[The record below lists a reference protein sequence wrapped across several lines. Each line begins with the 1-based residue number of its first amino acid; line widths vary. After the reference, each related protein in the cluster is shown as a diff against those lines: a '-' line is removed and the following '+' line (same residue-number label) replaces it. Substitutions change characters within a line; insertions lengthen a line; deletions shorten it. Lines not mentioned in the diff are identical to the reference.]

1 MSVQSKFKK
10 KTKIKA
16 AIKKVKKIISRTLIG
31 LILLLL
37 ALAIILSLPVVQ
49 TKIANYITDTL
60 NKDFNVHITVEK
72 TAINIFGG
80 VKLKKVLILD
90 HHKKTMIYS
99 DIVATDILA
108 LKRLVDGDLIFGDIR
123 LTGLIFNLKTYKNEH
138 ENNLNVFIQAFEKGP
153 KSPKSSKHFLLTA
166 KNAYIDKGAFSVVDE
181 NKNTPKFLDF
191 KKLNAYISD
200 FKLYGPD
207 VNTIIHRFSFLD
219 HRGLYVSNFAGKFS
233 YTKKQIKV
241 ESLAIKTKRSWIY
254 GKAILNYK
262 IEDFLDFTD
271 KVKFNVAMDSASI
284 ASNDIRY
291 FYDGLGKNQHFR
303 IRTKIRG
310 TLNNLNLRHL
320 KLSDT
325 NGSKIAGTIN
335 FRNLLGDKTQ
345 KFSMQGKFDKLI
357 SSYDN
362 LVVLLPGVLGKKLPK
377 ELQRIGKFNIVGKA
391 KVSTTD
397 LETDFK
403 MITDLGNGQAN
414 LHMNNM
420 DFIDKASYS
429 GNIIL
434 DNFNIGALLNR
445 KDIGK
450 TTLNLD
456 VDGVGFTEKY
466 LNTIIKG
473 DISKLDY
480 NKYTYN
486 NIVVNGNFKLPYYK
500 GQVSISDPNLNLTF
514 DGLVDLSKRESKYD
528 FHINVENADLRKLRF
543 VDDSIS
549 NFTGDAVVEVTGN
562 SIENLQGNVY
572 IKDAVYQNPKST
584 YAFDEVTISSN
595 FDADR
600 LRTITISSNDVVN
613 GKIVGKFQFGQLDKL
628 VMNSVGS
635 LYTNYK
641 PYKVKKGQF
650 LNFNFHVYDKVVE
663 MLYPEVNIDS
673 STVVRGKIDSD
684 LQEFKFKFR
693 SQKITAAKNT
703 FDNIRINIDNKNTL
717 YNAYVEL
724 DSIKTPYYKVRD
736 FSLINVTAKD
746 TLFVRSEFK
755 GGDKGQDYYNLN
767 LFHTI
772 DKNKNNIVGIKKSE
786 MKFKDYLW
794 YLNEDEE
801 KDNQIVFDQFFKNF
815 TIDNIE
821 LSHENQKIDLN
832 GIIKGADYKDLV
844 LNFEDVDINKIT
856 PFNSKFV
863 FNGNLNGK
871 VNFKQNKN
879 VYQPTASIVIDHLNL
894 NKTELGTL
902 NFDIAGDES
911 LRKFTVNSSIQNGF
925 TESFRANGTFAIEN
939 KETLLD
945 LNLKLEGFNLAT
957 LGSVGGDVLSNV
969 RGSVSGN
976 AAVVGN
982 LKKPEINGRLYVEKA
997 GMTIPYL
1004 NTDYELSD
1012 RTVIDLTDEKF
1023 LFRNNQLTDTK
1034 YGTKGLLNGTIEHHN
1049 FGDWKLDLTITSKR
1063 LLALDTK
1070 DSEDAA
1076 YFGTAFINGTASI
1089 KGPTD
1094 GLFIKVDAKS
1104 EKGTEVKIP
1113 INNAQSVGESSWI
1126 HFVTP
1131 KEKYNLAN
1139 GIVEKTK
1146 NYNGLELEF
1155 DFDIT
1160 PDAEVEVIL
1169 DRNSGHGMKGKG
1181 YGSLLFKIN
1190 TLGKFNMWGDF
1201 QAYEGTYNFKY
1212 GGLIDKKFSVK
1223 KGGSITWEGNPM
1235 KAQLNLEAVY
1245 KTSANPAVL
1254 LDNTS
1259 SFNKKVPVE
1268 VVIGLRGDLT
1278 SPEPN
1283 FDIQFP
1289 SVSNVL
1295 KSEIQYKLDD
1305 KDIRQTQ
1312 ALYLLSTGSF
1322 MSTDGFSQGDLSG
1335 TLTETA
1341 SSLLGGII
1349 KSDNDKVNIDLN
1361 YISADKRL
1369 GQEADG
1375 QFVANISS
1383 QVNERITINGKV
1395 GVPVGGVNESAIVG
1409 DIEILYRVNEDGS
1422 MNLRLFNKENDINY
1436 VGQGI
1441 GYTQGVGISYEVDF
1455 DTFSELVN
1463 KIFKDHKLERA
1474 IKSSND
1480 DLQDSYLNPDFVKFS
1495 NKKDAE
1501 KNKKEKDKKDAEKKP
1516 EPKNPPPQN
1525 NNEGLIPDNDF

>member
-1 MSVQSKFKK
+1 M
-10 KTKIKA
+10 
-16 AIKKVKKIISRTLIG
+16 
-31 LILLLL
+31 L
-37 ALAIILSLPVVQ
+37 ALAIILALPVVQ
-49 TKIANYITDTL
+49 TKIAKYITETL
-60 NKDFNVHITVEK
+60 NEDFK
-72 TAINIFGG
+72 TDISVDKVAINIFGG

-90 HHKKTMIYS
+90 HHKKTLIYS
-99 DIVATDILA
+99 DIITTDIVSV
-108 LKRLVDGDLIFGDIR
+108 KRLIDGDLIFGDLR
-123 LTGLIFNLKTYKNEH
+123 LTGLIFNLKTYKNED
-138 ENNLNVFIQAFEKGP
+138 ENNINKFIKLFETGKKTP
-153 KSPKSSKHFLLTA
+153 KSNKHFLLTA
-166 KNAYIDKGAFSVVDE
+166 KNAYISKGAFSVVDE
-181 NKNTPKFLDF
+181 NKMTPKFLDF

-207 VNTIIHRFSFLD
+207 VNTTIHRFSFLD

-241 ESLAIKTKRSWIY
+241 ENLAIKTKRSSIY
-254 GKAILNYK
+254 GLAILNYK
-262 IEDFLDFTD
+262 VEDFLDFTD
-271 KVKFNVAMDSASI
+271 KVKFNVALDSASI

-291 FYDGLGKNQHFR
+291 FYDGLGKNQHFK
-303 IRTKIRG
+303 IKTKIRG
-310 TLNNLNLRHL
+310 TLNDLNLRHL
-320 KLSDT
+320 NLSDT
-325 NGSKIAGTIN
+325 NGSKINGTIN
-335 FRNLLGDKTQ
+335 FKNLLGSKTQ
-345 KFSMQGKFDKLI
+345 KFAMDGKFDKLV

-362 LVVLLPGVLGKKLPK
+362 LVVLLPGILGKKLPK
-377 ELQRIGKFNIVGKA
+377 ELQRVGRFNIVGKA
-391 KVSTTD
+391 KVSTTA
-397 LETDFK
+397 LEAKFK
-403 MITDLGNGQAN
+403 MVTDLGNGEAD
-414 LHMNNM
+414 LHMNNI

-429 GNIIL
+429 GNVIL
-434 DNFNIGALLNR
+434 ENFNVGALLDR

-473 DISKLDY
+473 DIAKFDY
-480 NKYTYN
+480 NRYTYN

-500 GQVSISDPNLNLTF
+500 GQLSINDPNLNLTF

-528 FHINVENADLRKLRF
+528 FHINVENADLRKLKF
-543 VDDSIS
+543 VSDSIS
-549 NFTGDAVVEVTGN
+549 YFRGDAIVAVSGN
-562 SIENLQGNVY
+562 SIENLQGSVS

-584 YAFDEVTISSN
+584 YAFDDITVNSN
-595 FDADR
+595 FDADK

-613 GKIVGKFQFGQLDKL
+613 GEIVGKFQFAQLDKL

-650 LNFNFHVYDKVVE
+650 LRFNFHVYDKVVE
-663 MLYPEVNIDS
+663 MLYPEINIDS
-673 STVVRGKIDSD
+673 STVVRGKIDAD
-684 LQEFKFKFR
+684 LQEFKFKFN
-693 SQKITAAKNT
+693 SKKIIAAKNT
-703 FDNIRINIDNKNTL
+703 FDNIRINVDNKNAL
-717 YNAYVEL
+717 YNAFVEL

-736 FSLINVTAKD
+736 FNLINVTSKD

-755 GGDKGQDYYNLN
+755 GGEKGEDYFNLD
-767 LFHTI
+767 LYHTI

-794 YLNEDEE
+794 YLNENEE

-815 TIDNIE
+815 TIDNII

-832 GIIKGADYKDLV
+832 GVIKGSDYKDIV

-863 FNGNLNGK
+863 FNGNLNGN
-871 VNFKQNKN
+871 VNYKQNKN

-894 NKTELGTL
+894 NKTDLGTL
-902 NFDIAGDES
+902 KFDIAGDETFK
-911 LRKFTVNSSIQNGF
+911 KFTINSSIQNGF
-925 TESFRANGTFAIEN
+925 AESFRAGGTFAIEN
-939 KETLLD
+939 KETFLD

-957 LGSVGGDVLSNV
+957 LGTVGGDVLSNV

-1004 NTDYELSD
+1004 NVDYELSD

-1034 YGTKGLLNGTIEHHN
+1034 YGTKGLLNGSIEHHN
-1049 FGDWKLDLTITSKR
+1049 FGDWKLDLNITSKR

-1076 YFGTAFINGTASI
+1076 YFGTAFINGSASI

-1212 GGLIDKKFSVK
+1212 GGLIDKKFTVK
-1223 KGGSITWEGNPM
+1223 KGGSIIWEGNPM

-1254 LDNTS
+1254 LDNAS

-1278 SPEPN
+1278 SPDPN
-1283 FDIQFP
+1283 FDIRFP

-1322 MSTDGFSQGDLSG
+1322 MSTNGFSQGDFSG

-1375 QFVANISS
+1375 QFVANITS
-1383 QVNERITINGKV
+1383 QINERITINGKL

-1436 VGQGI
+1436 IGQGI

-1463 KIFKDHKLERA
+1463 KLFKNHKLERV
-1474 IKSSND
+1474 KKGSSD
-1480 DLQDSYLNPDFVKFS
+1480 DLQDSNLNPDFVNFS

-1501 KNKKEKDKKDAEKKP
+1501 KNKKKPDKKEEEKKT
-1516 EPKNPPPQN
+1516 NQPQN
-1525 NNEGLIPDNDF
+1525 NQGLIPDNDY

>member
-1 MSVQSKFKK
+1 MLV
-10 KTKIKA
+10 
-16 AIKKVKKIISRTLIG
+16 
-31 LILLLL
+31 
-37 ALAIILSLPVVQ
+37 LAITLSLPVVQ

-60 NKDFNVHITVEK
+60 NNDFKTDITVER

-80 VKLKKVLILD
+80 VKLKKVLIRD
-90 HHKKTMIYS
+90 HHKNTLIYS
-99 DIVATDILA
+99 DIISTDILSI
-108 LKRLVDGDLIFGDIR
+108 KRMLDGDLIFGDLR
-123 LTGLIFNLKTYKNEH
+123 LTGLIFNLKTYKNED
-138 ENNLNVFIQAFEKGP
+138 ENNINKFIKLFETGK
-153 KSPKSSKHFLLTA
+153 KSQSKRHFLMTA
-166 KNAYIDKGAFSVVDE
+166 RNAYISNGSFSVVDE
-181 NKNTPKFLDF
+181 NKKTPQFLDF

-200 FKLYGPD
+200 FKIYGPE
-207 VNTIIHRFSFLD
+207 VNTTIHRFSFLD

-233 YTKKQIKV
+233 YNKKQIKV
-241 ESLAIKTKRSWIY
+241 ENLAIKTKRSWIY

-262 IEDFLDFTD
+262 VGDFLEFTD
-271 KVKFNVAMDSASI
+271 KVKFDVALDSSSI

-291 FYDGLGKNQHFR
+291 FYDGLGKNQHFKVK
-303 IRTKIRG
+303 TKIKG
-310 TLNNLNLRHL
+310 PLNNLNLNHL
-320 KLSDT
+320 RLSDT
-325 NGSKIAGTIN
+325 NGSKIYGTIN
-335 FRNLLGDKTQ
+335 FKNLIGDKTQ
-345 KFSMQGKFDKLI
+345 KFSMDGKFDKLL

-362 LVVLLPGVLGKKLPK
+362 LVVLLPGILGKSLPK
-377 ELQRIGKFNIVGKA
+377 ELKKIGKFNIIGKA
-391 KVSTTD
+391 KVTTVD
-397 LETDFK
+397 LETNFK
-403 MITDLGNGQAN
+403 MATDLGNGKVD

-429 GNIIL
+429 GNIVL
-434 DNFNIGALLNR
+434 DNFNIGAVLDR
-445 KDIGK
+445 KDLGR

-456 VDGVGFTEKY
+456 VDGVGFTKKY
-466 LNTIIKG
+466 LNTIVKG
-473 DISKLDY
+473 DISKLYY
-480 NKYTYN
+480 NNYTYN

-500 GQVSISDPNLNLTF
+500 GKVNISDPNLSLTF
-514 DGLVDLSKRESKYD
+514 DGLVDLSKRESRYD
-528 FHINVENADLRKLRF
+528 FHINVENSDLRKLKF
-543 VDDSIS
+543 INDSIS
-549 NFTGDAVVEVTGN
+549 YFKGDAVVQVTGN
-562 SIENLQGNVY
+562 SIENLQGDIY
-572 IKDAVYQNPKST
+572 IKDAEYQNPKAT
-584 YAFDEVTISSN
+584 YAFDEITVSSN
-595 FDADR
+595 FDADK
-600 LRTITISSNDVVN
+600 LRTITINSNDVVN
-613 GKIVGKFQFGQLDKL
+613 GKIIGKFQFGQLDKL

-650 LNFNFHVYDKVVE
+650 LRFNFHVYNKVVE
-663 MLYPEVNIDS
+663 MLYPDMKIDS

-684 LQEFKFKFR
+684 QQEFKFRFK
-693 SQKITAAKNT
+693 SQQITADKNT
-703 FDNIRINIDNKNTL
+703 FDNIRINIDNKNPL

-724 DSIKTPYYKVRD
+724 DSIKTPYYKIRD
-736 FSLINVTAKD
+736 FNLINVTSKD

-755 GGDKGQDYYNLN
+755 GGDKGQDYFNLD

-794 YLNEDEE
+794 YLNENAE
-801 KDNQIVFDQFFKNF
+801 KDNQIVFDQYFKNF
-815 TIDNIE
+815 TINNIV

-832 GIIKGADYKDLV
+832 GIVKGKDYKDVV

-871 VNFKQNKN
+871 INYKQNKN
-879 VYQPTASIVIDHLNL
+879 VYQPTATIVIDHLNL
-894 NKTELGTL
+894 NKVDLGTL
-902 NFDIAGDES
+902 NFDISGDES
-911 LRKFTVNSSIQNGF
+911 FRKFTVNSSIVNGF
-925 TESFRANGTFAIEN
+925 AESFRANGTFAIEN
-939 KETLLD
+939 KETILD
-945 LNLKLEGFNLAT
+945 MSLKLEGFNLAT
-957 LGSVGGDVLSNV
+957 LGTVGGDVLSNI

-976 AAVVGN
+976 ASVVGN
-982 LKKPEINGRLYVEKA
+982 LNKPEINGRLYVEKA

-1034 YGTKGLLNGTIEHHN
+1034 YKTKGLLNGTIEHHN

-1089 KGPTD
+1089 KGPTES
-1094 GLFIKVDAKS
+1094 LFIKVDAKS

-1139 GIVEKTK
+1139 GIVERTR

-1212 GGLIDKKFSVK
+1212 GGLIDKKFAVK
-1223 KGGSITWEGNPM
+1223 KGGSIIWEGNPM
-1235 KAQLNLEAVY
+1235 RAQLNLEAVY
-1245 KTSANPAVL
+1245 KTTANPAVL

-1268 VVIGLRGDLT
+1268 VVIGLRGDLA

-1322 MSTDGFSQGDLSG
+1322 MSTDGFSQGDFSG

-1361 YISADKRL
+1361 YVSADRRM

-1383 QVNERITINGKV
+1383 QVNERITINGKL

-1463 KIFKDHKLERA
+1463 KIFKSHKLERA
-1474 IKSSND
+1474 IKNSD
-1480 DLQDSYLNPDFVKFS
+1480 DFQDSNLNPDFINF
-1495 NKKDAE
+1495 NKRKE
-1501 KNKKEKDKKDAEKKP
+1501 EEKDKKKSEKKQEEKKTP
-1516 EPKNPPPQN
+1516 PKS
-1525 NNEGLIPDNDF
+1525 NNEAVIPDNDF

>member
-1 MSVQSKFKK
+1 
-10 KTKIKA
+10 
-16 AIKKVKKIISRTLIG
+16 L
-31 LILLLL
+31 LLLLL

-49 TKIANYITDTL
+49 TQIANYVTDSL
-60 NKDFNVHITVEK
+60 NKDFNVDITVEK
-72 TAINIFGG
+72 TAVNIFGG
-80 VKLKKVLILD
+80 VKLKNVLIRD
-90 HHKKTMIYS
+90 HHKKTLIYS
-99 DIVATDILA
+99 DIITTDIA
-108 LKRLVDGDLIFGDIR
+108 SFSRLIDGDLIFGDIR
-123 LTGLIFNLKTYKNEH
+123 LTGLIFNLKTYKGEN
-138 ENNLNVFIQAFEKGP
+138 ENNMNKFVKAFESDQKAK
-153 KSPKSSKHFLLTA
+153 KSNKHFLLTA
-166 KNAYIDKGAFSVVDE
+166 RNAYIEKGRFTVIDE
-181 NKNTPKFLDF
+181 NKTTPKFLDF
-191 KKLNAYISD
+191 TKLNAYISD
-200 FKLYGPD
+200 FKIYGPE
-207 VNTIIHRFSFLD
+207 VNTNIHRFSFQD

-241 ESLAIKTKRSWIY
+241 ENLAIKTKRSSIY
-254 GKAILNYK
+254 GLAELNYK
-262 IEDFLDFTD
+262 VDDFLHFTD
-271 KVKFNVAMDSASI
+271 KVRFNVVMDSASI

-291 FYDGLGKNQHFR
+291 FYDGLGKNQHF
-303 IRTKIRG
+303 KIKTRLSG
-310 TLNNLNLRHL
+310 PLNDLTLNKLR
-320 KLSDT
+320 LSDR
-325 NGSKIAGTIN
+325 NGSKINGTIN
-335 FRNLLGDKTQ
+335 FKNLVGTKEQ
-345 KFSMQGKFDKLI
+345 KFFMDGKFDKLI

-362 LVVLLPGVLGKKLPK
+362 LVVLLPGILGRKLPK
-377 ELQRIGKFNIVGKA
+377 EMKRIGKFNIVGKA
-391 KVSTTD
+391 KVSVTA
-397 LETDFK
+397 LETYFK
-403 MITDLGNGQAN
+403 IGTDLGNGQVE

-429 GNIIL
+429 GNIVL
-434 DNFNIGALLNR
+434 DNFNIGAVLAR
-445 KDIGK
+445 KDLGK

-473 DISKLDY
+473 DIAKLDY

-500 GQVSISDPNLNLTF
+500 GQIAINDPNLNLTF
-514 DGLVDLSKRESKYD
+514 DGLVDLSKRENRYD
-528 FHINVENADLRKLRF
+528 FHINVENSDLRKLKF
-543 VDDSIS
+543 VSDSIS
-549 NFTGDAVVEVTGN
+549 RFTGDVVVQVTGN
-562 SIENLQGNVY
+562 SIENLQGDIF
-572 IKDAVYQNPKST
+572 IKDAVYQNPKAT
-584 YAFDEVTISSN
+584 YVFDQVSISSN
-595 FDADR
+595 FDEDK
-600 LRTITISSNDVVN
+600 LRTITINSSDVVD
-613 GKIVGKFQFGQLDKL
+613 GKIVGKFRFDQLDKL

-650 LNFNFHVYDKVVE
+650 LRFNFHVYDKVVE
-663 MLYPEVNIDS
+663 MLYPEINIDS

-684 LQEFKFKFR
+684 LQEFKFRFR
-693 SQKITAAKNT
+693 SQKITAARNT
-703 FDNIRINIDNKNTL
+703 FDNIRINIDNKNAL

-736 FSLINVTAKD
+736 FNLINVTAKD

-755 GGDKGQDYYNLN
+755 GGDKGEDYFNLD
-767 LFHTI
+767 LYHTI

-794 YLNEDEE
+794 YLNENAE
-801 KDNQIVFDQFFKNF
+801 KDNQIVFDQYFKNF
-815 TIDNIE
+815 TFDNIV

-832 GIIKGADYKDLV
+832 GVVKGADYKDLV
-844 LNFEDVDINKIT
+844 LTFEDVDINKIT
-856 PFNSKFV
+856 PLNSKFV
-863 FNGNLNGK
+863 FNGNLNGS
-871 VNFKQNKN
+871 VNYKQNKN
-879 VYQPTASIVIDHLNL
+879 VYQPTASIKIDHLNL
-894 NKTELGTL
+894 NNTELGTL

-911 LRKFTVNSSIQNGF
+911 FRKFTVNSSIQNGF
-925 TESFRANGTFAIEN
+925 TESFRANGTFAVEN
-939 KETLLD
+939 KETIMD
-945 LNLKLEGFNLAT
+945 MSLKLEGFNLAT
-957 LGSVGGDVLSNV
+957 LGTIGGDVLSNI

-1004 NTDYELSD
+1004 NVDYELSD
-1012 RTVIDLTDEKF
+1012 RTVIDLTNEKF

-1034 YGTKGLLNGTIEHHN
+1034 YGTKGLLNGSIEHHN
-1049 FGDWKLDLTITSKR
+1049 FGDWKLDLNITSKR

-1076 YFGTAFINGTASI
+1076 YFGTAFINGSASI
-1089 KGPTD
+1089 RGPVD

-1113 INNAQSVGESSWI
+1113 INNTQSVGESSWI

-1223 KGGSITWEGNPM
+1223 KGGSIIWEGNPM
-1235 KAQLNLEAVY
+1235 RAQLNLEAVY
-1245 KTSANPAVL
+1245 KTNANPAVL

-1268 VVIGLRGDLT
+1268 VVIGLRGDLA

-1322 MSTDGFSQGDLSG
+1322 MSTDGFSQGDFSG
-1335 TLTETA
+1335 TLSETV
-1341 SSLLGGII
+1341 SSLFGGLV
-1349 KSDNDKVNIDLN
+1349 KSENDKVNVDFT
-1361 YISADKRL
+1361 YSAADRRM

-1375 QFVANISS
+1375 RFQANISS
-1383 QVNERITINGKV
+1383 QVNERITINGKL

-1409 DIEILYRVNEDGS
+1409 DIEVLYRVNEDGT
-1422 MNLRLFNKENDINY
+1422 MNLRLFNKENDISY
-1436 VGQGI
+1436 IGQGI

-1463 KIFKDHKLERA
+1463 KIFKNHKIDKA
-1474 IKSSND
+1474 VKSSSD
-1480 DLQDSYLNPDFVKFS
+1480 DLPDSYLNPDFVNFTS
-1495 NKKDAE
+1495 KKEAE
-1501 KNKKEKDKKDAEKKP
+1501 KNKKKAKEEEEKKKKEEGKKKKQQ
-1516 EPKNPPPQN
+1516 EPN
-1525 NNEGLIPDNDF
+1525 NNQGLIPDNDY

>member
-1 MSVQSKFKK
+1 LLVL
-10 KTKIKA
+10 
-16 AIKKVKKIISRTLIG
+16 AIT
-31 LILLLL
+31 L
-37 ALAIILSLPVVQ
+37 ALPIVQ
-49 TKIANYITDTL
+49 TKIAKYVTESLNSDFKTD
-60 NKDFNVHITVEK
+60 ITVDRV
-72 TAINIFGG
+72 AINIFGG
-80 VKLKKVLILD
+80 VKLKNVLIRD
-90 HHKKTMIYS
+90 HHKKTLIYS
-99 DIVATDILA
+99 DIITTDILSI
-108 LKRLVDGDLIFGDIR
+108 KRLLDGDLIFGDLR
-123 LTGLIFNLKTYKNEH
+123 LTGLIFNLKTYKNED
-138 ENNLNVFIQAFEKGP
+138 ENNINKFIKLFET
-153 KSPKSSKHFLLTA
+153 SPERAKSSKHFLLTA
-166 KNAYIDKGAFSVVDE
+166 RNAYISKGAFSVIDE
-181 NKNTPKFLDF
+181 NKTTPVFLDF

-207 VNTIIHRFSFLD
+207 VNTNIHRFSFLD

-241 ESLAIKTKRSWIY
+241 ENLAIKTKRTSIY
-254 GKAILNYK
+254 GQAILNYNVG
-262 IEDFLDFTD
+262 DFLQFTD
-271 KVKFNVAMDSASI
+271 KVKFDVALDSASI

-291 FYDGLGKNQHFR
+291 FFDGLGKNQHFK
-303 IRTKIRG
+303 IKTKIKG
-310 TLNNLNLRHL
+310 TLNDLNLRHL
-320 KLSDT
+320 NLSDT
-325 NGSKIAGTIN
+325 NGSKINGTIN
-335 FRNLLGDKTQ
+335 FKNLLGTKAQ
-345 KFSMQGKFDKLI
+345 KFAMDGKFDKLV

-362 LVVLLPGVLGKKLPK
+362 LVVILPGILGKKLPK
-377 ELQRIGKFNIVGKA
+377 ELKRLGKFNIVGKA
-391 KVSTTD
+391 KVSTTA
-397 LETDFK
+397 LEANFK
-403 MITDLGNGQAN
+403 MVTDLGNGQAD
-414 LHMNNM
+414 LHMNNI

-434 DNFNIGALLNR
+434 DNFNVGALLNR

-466 LNTIIKG
+466 LNTIVKG

-500 GQVSISDPNLNLTF
+500 GELSVNDPNLSLTF

-528 FHINVENADLRKLRF
+528 FHINVENADLRKLKF
-543 VDDSIS
+543 LNDSIS
-549 NFTGDAVVEVTGN
+549 NFRGDAVVEVTGN
-562 SIENLQGNVY
+562 SIENLQGTVS
-572 IKDAVYQNPKST
+572 IRDAVYQNPKAT
-584 YAFDEVTISSN
+584 YTFDEVTVSSN
-595 FDADR
+595 FDADK
-600 LRTITISSNDVVN
+600 LRTITITSDDVVK
-613 GKIVGKFQFGQLDKL
+613 GEIVGKFQFGQLDKL

-650 LNFNFHVYDKVVE
+650 LRFNFHVYDKVVE
-663 MLYPEVNIDS
+663 MLYPEINIDS

-684 LQEFKFKFR
+684 LKEFKFRFK

-703 FDNIRINIDNKNTL
+703 FDNIRINIDNKNAL

-755 GGDKGQDYYNLN
+755 GGSKGEDYFNLD
-767 LFHTI
+767 LYHTI

-794 YLNEDEE
+794 YLNENDGE
-801 KDNQIVFDQFFKNF
+801 DNQIVFDQFFKNF
-815 TIDNIE
+815 TIDNII

-832 GIIKGADYKDLV
+832 GVIKGNDYKDLV

-856 PFNSKFV
+856 PLTSKFV
-863 FNGNLNGK
+863 FNGNLNG
-871 VNFKQNKN
+871 NINYKQNKN
-879 VYQPTASIVIDHLNL
+879 VYQPTAAISIDHLNL
-894 NKTELGTL
+894 NKVDLGTL
-902 NFDIAGDES
+902 KFDISGDES
-911 LRKFTVNSSIQNGF
+911 FKKFTINSSIQNGF

-939 KETLLD
+939 KETFLD

-957 LGSVGGDVLSNV
+957 LGTVGGDVLSNV

-997 GMTIPYL
+997 GMTVPYL

-1034 YGTKGLLNGTIEHHN
+1034 YGTKGLLNGSIEHHN

-1089 KGPTD
+1089 KGPTEN
-1094 GLFIKVDAKS
+1094 LFIKVDAKS

-1139 GIVEKTK
+1139 GIVEKTR

-1212 GGLIDKKFSVK
+1212 GGLIDKKFAVK
-1223 KGGSITWEGNPM
+1223 KGGSIIWEGNPM

-1254 LDNTS
+1254 LDNS

-1305 KDIRQTQ
+1305 KDVRQTQ

-1322 MSTDGFSQGDLSG
+1322 MSPDGFNQSDLSG
-1335 TLTETA
+1335 TFAETA
-1341 SSLLGGII
+1341 ASLLGGII
-1349 KSDNDKVNIDLN
+1349 KSDNDKINIDLN
-1361 YISADKRL
+1361 FISADKRI

-1375 QFVANISS
+1375 QFVANITS
-1383 QVNERITINGKV
+1383 QVNERITINGKL
-1395 GVPVGGVNESAIVG
+1395 GVPIGGVNESAIVG

-1436 VGQGI
+1436 IGQGI

-1463 KIFKDHKLERA
+1463 KLFKNHKLERA
-1474 IKSSND
+1474 IKSSSD

-1501 KNKKEKDKKDAEKKP
+1501 KDKKKSDKKEEEKQP
-1516 EPKNPPPQN
+1516 QPKNN
-1525 NNEGLIPDNDF
+1525 SEGLIPDNDF

>member
-1 MSVQSKFKK
+1 M
-10 KTKIKA
+10 
-16 AIKKVKKIISRTLIG
+16 
-31 LILLLL
+31 L
-37 ALAIILSLPVVQ
+37 ALAIILALPVVQ
-49 TKIANYITDTL
+49 TKIAKYVTESLNTDFKT
-60 NKDFNVHITVEK
+60 DISVEK
-72 TAINIFGG
+72 VAINIFGG
-80 VKLKKVLILD
+80 VKLKKVLIRD
-90 HHKKTMIYS
+90 HHKKTLIYS
-99 DIVATDILA
+99 DIITTDILSI
-108 LKRLVDGDLIFGDIR
+108 KRLLDGDLLFGDLR
-123 LTGLIFNLKTYKNEH
+123 LTGMIFNLKTYKNED
-138 ENNLNVFIQAFEKGP
+138 ENNINKFIKLFETGKKTP
-153 KSPKSSKHFLLTA
+153 KSDKHFLMTA
-166 KNAYIDKGAFSVVDE
+166 KNAYISKGAFSVVDE
-181 NKNTPKFLDF
+181 NKTTPRFLDF
-191 KKLNAYISD
+191 KKLNAYISE

-207 VNTIIHRFSFLD
+207 VSTNIHRFSFLD

-241 ESLAIKTKRSWIY
+241 ENLAIKTKRSSLY

-262 IEDFLDFTD
+262 IEDFLHFTD
-271 KVKFNVAMDSASI
+271 KVKFDVALDSASI

-291 FYDGLGKNQHFR
+291 FYDGLGKNQHFK
-303 IRTKIRG
+303 IKTKIKG
-310 TLNNLNLRHL
+310 TLNDLNLRRL
-320 KLSDT
+320 RLSDT
-325 NGSKIAGTIN
+325 NGSKIFGTIN
-335 FRNLLGDKTQ
+335 FKNLLGSKTQ
-345 KFSMQGKFDKLI
+345 KFSMDGKFEKLV

-362 LVVLLPGVLGKKLPK
+362 LVVLLPSILGKKLPK
-377 ELQRIGKFNIVGKA
+377 ELQKIGRFNIVGKA
-391 KVSTTD
+391 KVSTTA

-403 MITDLGNGQAN
+403 MITDLGNGQVD
-414 LHMNNM
+414 LHMNNI

-434 DNFNIGALLNR
+434 DNFNIGAVLDR
-445 KDIGK
+445 KDIGR
-450 TTLNLD
+450 TTLNVD
-456 VDGVGFTEKY
+456 VDGKGFTEKY
-466 LNTIIKG
+466 LNTIVKG
-473 DISKLDY
+473 DITKLDY

-500 GQVSISDPNLNLTF
+500 GQVSINDPNLNLMF
-514 DGLVDLSKRESKYD
+514 DGMVDLSKRENRYD
-528 FHINVENADLRKLRF
+528 FHINVDNADLRKLKF

-549 NFTGDAVVEVTGN
+549 QFRGDVVVEMTGN
-562 SIENLQGNVY
+562 SIENLQGAIS
-572 IKDAVYQNPKST
+572 IKDAVYQNPKDT
-584 YAFDEVTISSN
+584 YIFDEISVNSN
-595 FDADR
+595 FDADK

-613 GKIVGKFQFGQLDKL
+613 GEIVGKFQFAQLDKL

-650 LNFNFHVYDKVVE
+650 LRFNFHVYDKIVE
-663 MLYPEVNIDS
+663 MLYPDIKIDS

-684 LQEFKFKFR
+684 LQEFKFKFN
-693 SQKITAAKNT
+693 SEKITAAKNT
-703 FDNIRINIDNKNTL
+703 FDNIRISIDNKNTL

-724 DSIKTPYYKVRD
+724 DSIKTPYYKIRD
-736 FSLINVTAKD
+736 FNLINVTAKD

-755 GGDKGQDYYNLN
+755 GGDKGEDYYNLD
-767 LFHTI
+767 LYHTI

-794 YLNEDEE
+794 YLNEDAE
-801 KDNQIVFDQFFKNF
+801 KDNQIIFDQYFKNF
-815 TIDNIE
+815 SIENIV

-832 GIIKGADYKDLV
+832 GVIKGKDYKDLV

-863 FNGNLNGK
+863 FNGNLNGN
-871 VNFKQNKN
+871 VNYKQNKD

-894 NKTELGTL
+894 NKTDLGTL
-902 NFDIAGDES
+902 NFDISGDES
-911 LRKFTVNSSIQNGF
+911 FKKFTINSTIQNGF
-925 TESFRANGTFAIEN
+925 TESFKAEGTFAVEN
-939 KETLLD
+939 KETMLD
-945 LNLKLEGFNLAT
+945 LSLKLEGFNLAT
-957 LGSVGGDVLSNV
+957 LGAVGGDVLSNV

-1034 YGTKGLLNGTIEHHN
+1034 YGTKGLLNGSIEHHN

-1063 LLALDTK
+1063 LVALDTK

-1089 KGPTD
+1089 KGPTES
-1094 GLFIKVDAKS
+1094 LFIKVDAKS
-1104 EKGTEVKIP
+1104 EKGTQVKIP

-1131 KEKYNLAN
+1131 QEKYNLAN
-1139 GIVEKTK
+1139 GILEKTK

-1223 KGGSITWEGNPM
+1223 KGGSIIWEGNPM

-1245 KTSANPAVL
+1245 KTTANPAVL

-1268 VVIGLRGDLT
+1268 VVIGLRGDLA

-1349 KSDNDKVNIDLN
+1349 KSDNDKVNIDVN
-1361 YISADKRL
+1361 YISAEKRL
-1369 GQEADG
+1369 GHEADG
-1375 QFVANISS
+1375 QVVANISS
-1383 QVNERITINGKV
+1383 QINERITINGKL

-1436 VGQGI
+1436 IGQGI

-1463 KIFKDHKLERA
+1463 KLFKNHKLERA
-1474 IKSSND
+1474 IKNSSN
-1480 DLQDSYLNPDFVKFS
+1480 DLQDSNLNPDFVNFS
-1495 NKKDAE
+1495 NKKKED
-1501 KNKKEKDKKDAEKKP
+1501 KNKKKEKK
-1516 EPKNPPPQN
+1516 EEKKEEERKVPPPI

>member
-1 MSVQSKFKK
+1 M
-10 KTKIKA
+10 
-16 AIKKVKKIISRTLIG
+16 
-31 LILLLL
+31 L

-49 TKIANYITDTL
+49 TKIANYITDSL
-60 NKDFNVHITVEK
+60 NKDFNVTISVER

-99 DIVATDILA
+99 DIVATDILG
-108 LKRLVDGDLIFGDIR
+108 LKRLLDGDLIFGDIR
-123 LTGLIFNLKTYKNEH
+123 LTGLIFNLKTYKKEN
-138 ENNLNVFIQAFEKGP
+138 ENNLNVFIKAFEKGP
-153 KSPKSSKHFLLTA
+153 KSPSSKHFLLTA

-181 NKNTPKFLDF
+181 NKTTPKFLDF

-207 VNTIIHRFSFLD
+207 VNTTIHRFSFLD

-241 ESLAIKTKRSWIY
+241 ENLAIKTKRSWIY

-271 KVKFNVAMDSASI
+271 KVKFNVALDSASI
-284 ASNDIRY
+284 ASNDIRN

-303 IRTKIRG
+303 IRSKIRG

-325 NGSKIAGTIN
+325 NGSRIAGTIN
-335 FRNLLGDKTQ
+335 FRNLLGSKTQ
-345 KFSMQGKFDKLI
+345 KFSMEGKFDKLI

-362 LVVLLPGVLGKKLPK
+362 LVVLLPNVLGKKLPK

-397 LETDFK
+397 LETEFK

-414 LHMNNM
+414 IHMNNM

-429 GNIIL
+429 GNVIL
-434 DNFNIGALLNR
+434 DNFNIGALLDR
-445 KDIGK
+445 KDIGR
-450 TTLNLD
+450 TTLDLD

-466 LNTIIKG
+466 LNTIVKG
-473 DISKLDY
+473 DITKLDY

-500 GQVSISDPNLNLTF
+500 GQVAINDPNLSLTF

-528 FHINVENADLRKLRF
+528 FHINVENADLRKLKF
-543 VDDSIS
+543 VSDSIS
-549 NFTGDAVVEVTGN
+549 TFTGDAVVELTGN
-562 SIENLQGNVY
+562 SIENLQGSVY

-584 YAFDEVTISSN
+584 YAFDDVTISSN

-600 LRTITISSNDVVN
+600 LRTITVNSTDVVN
-613 GKIVGKFQFGQLDKL
+613 GKIVGKFQFAQLDKL

-673 STVVRGKIDSD
+673 STVMRGKIDSD
-684 LQEFKFKFR
+684 LEEFKFKFK
-693 SQKITAAKNT
+693 SQKITAAKST
-703 FDNIRINIDNKNTL
+703 FDNIRINIDNKNVL
-717 YNAYVEL
+717 YNAYIEL

-755 GGDKGQDYYNLN
+755 GGDKGEDYYNLN

-815 TIDNIE
+815 TIDNIV

-832 GIIKGADYKDLV
+832 GIIKGTDYKDVV

-863 FNGNLNGK
+863 FNGNLNGQ
-871 VNFKQNKN
+871 VNYKQNKS

-894 NKTELGTL
+894 NKIDLGTL

-911 LRKFTVNSSIQNGF
+911 FRKFTVNSSIQNGF
-925 TESFRANGTFAIEN
+925 TESFKANGTFAIEN

-945 LNLKLEGFNLAT
+945 LSLKLEGFNLAT
-957 LGSVGGDVLSNV
+957 LGAVGGDVLSNV

-1034 YGTKGLLNGTIEHHN
+1034 YGTKGLLNGSIEHHN

-1063 LLALDTK
+1063 LVALDTK

-1094 GLFIKVDAKS
+1094 GLFIKVAAKS

-1139 GIVEKTK
+1139 GIVEKTR

-1223 KGGSITWEGNPM
+1223 KGGSIIWEGNPM

-1383 QVNERITINGKV
+1383 QVNERITINGKL

-1474 IKSSND
+1474 IKSSNN
-1480 DLQDSYLNPDFVKFS
+1480 DLQDSNLNPDFVNFS

-1501 KNKKEKDKKDAEKKP
+1501 KNKKKTEKK
-1516 EPKNPPPQN
+1516 EEEKKPPPQN

>member
-1 MSVQSKFKK
+1 M
-10 KTKIKA
+10 
-16 AIKKVKKIISRTLIG
+16 
-31 LILLLL
+31 L
-37 ALAIILSLPVVQ
+37 ALAITLSLPVVQ
-49 TKIANYITDTL
+49 TEIAQYVTNSLNEDFKTDIHVD
-60 NKDFNVHITVEK
+60 KV
-72 TAINIFGG
+72 AINIFGG
-80 VKLKKVLILD
+80 VKLKKVLIYD
-90 HHKKTMIYS
+90 HHKKVLIYS
-99 DIVATDILA
+99 DIISTDILSI
-108 LKRLVDGDLIFGDIR
+108 KRLLDGDLIFGDLR
-123 LTGLIFNLKTYKNEH
+123 LTGLIFNLKTYKNEN
-138 ENNLNVFIQAFEKGP
+138 ENNINKFIRLFDSDKP
-153 KSPKSSKHFLLTA
+153 SKTNKHFLLTA
-166 KNAYIDKGAFSVVDE
+166 KNAYISKGIFSVVDE
-181 NKNTPKFLDF
+181 NKKTPKFLSF
-191 KKLNAYISD
+191 TKLNAYISD

-207 VNTIIHRFSFLD
+207 VNTTIHRFSFLD

-241 ESLAIKTKRSWIY
+241 ENLAIKTKRSSIY
-254 GKAILNYK
+254 GQAILNYK
-262 IEDFLDFTD
+262 VEDFLNFTD
-271 KVKFNVAMDSASI
+271 KVKFDVRIDSSSI
-284 ASNDIRY
+284 ATNDIRY
-291 FYDGLGKNQHFR
+291 FYDGLGKNQHFKLK
-303 IRTKIRG
+303 TKLNG
-310 TLNNLNLRHL
+310 PLNNLNLKGLRL
-320 KLSDT
+320 TDT
-325 NGSKIAGTIN
+325 NGSRIIGNIN
-335 FRNLLGDKTQ
+335 FKNLLGTKEQ
-345 KFSMQGKFDKLI
+345 KFSMDGKFDRLV

-362 LVVLLPGVLGKKLPK
+362 MVALLPIVLGKKLPK
-377 ELQRIGKFNIVGKA
+377 ELKRIGKFTIIGKA
-391 KVSTTD
+391 KVSTTA
-397 LETDFK
+397 LEAKFK
-403 MITDLGNGQAN
+403 MVTDLGGGDID
-414 LHMNNM
+414 LHLNNM

-429 GNIIL
+429 GNIVL
-434 DNFNIGALLNR
+434 ENFDVGTLLQR
-445 KDIGK
+445 KDLGR

-473 DISKLDY
+473 DIAKLDY

-500 GQVSISDPNLNLTF
+500 GQISVNDPNLSLTF
-514 DGLVDLSKRESKYD
+514 DGLVDLSTRENKYD
-528 FHINVENADLRKLRF
+528 FHINVENSDLRKLKF
-543 VDDSIS
+543 INDSIS
-549 NFTGDAVVEVTGN
+549 HFTGDAVVQVSGN
-562 SIENLQGNVY
+562 SIENLHGNIY
-572 IKDAVYQNPKST
+572 IKDAIYQNPKAT
-584 YAFDEVTISSN
+584 YEFDEVTINSS

-600 LRTITISSNDVVN
+600 LRTITINSTDIVD
-613 GKIVGKFQFGQLDKL
+613 GKIVGKFQFAQLGKL
-628 VMNSVGS
+628 AMNSVGS

-650 LNFNFHVYDKVVE
+650 LRFNFHVYDKVVE
-663 MLYPEVNIDS
+663 MLYPEVNVDS
-673 STVVRGKIDSD
+673 STVVRGKIDAD
-684 LQEFKFKFR
+684 LNEFKFRFN

-703 FDNIRINIDNKNTL
+703 FDNVRINIDNKNPL
-717 YNAYVEL
+717 YNAFIEL
-724 DSIKTPYYKVRD
+724 DSIKTPYYKIRD
-736 FSLINVTAKD
+736 FNLINVTSKD

-755 GGDKGQDYYNLN
+755 GGEKGEDYFNLD

-772 DKNKNNIVGIKKSE
+772 DKNKNNVVGIKKSE

-794 YLNEDEE
+794 YLNEDEGD
-801 KDNQIVFDQFFKNF
+801 DNQIIFDKNFKNF
-815 TIDNIE
+815 TIDNIV
-821 LSHENQKIDLN
+821 LSHEDQKIDLN
-832 GIIKGADYKDLV
+832 GVLRGTDYKDIV

-856 PFNSKFV
+856 PLNSKFV
-863 FNGNLNGK
+863 FNGNLNGN
-871 VNFKQNKN
+871 VNFKQNKD
-879 VYQPTASIVIDHLNL
+879 VYQPTASIQIDHLNL
-894 NKTELGTL
+894 NNTELGTL
-902 NFDIAGDES
+902 DFDISGDEN
-911 LRKFTVNSSIQNGF
+911 LRRFTINSSIHNGF
-925 TESFRANGTFAIEN
+925 TESFNASGNFAIEN
-939 KETLLD
+939 KETILD
-945 LNLKLEGFNLAT
+945 LKLKLEGFNLAT
-957 LGSVGGDVLSNV
+957 LGKVGKDVLSNV

-982 LKKPEINGRLYVEKA
+982 IKKPEINGRLYVEKA

-1004 NTDYELSD
+1004 NVDYELSD

-1034 YGTKGLLNGTIEHHN
+1034 YGTKGLLNGAIEHHN

-1063 LLALDTK
+1063 LVALDTK
-1070 DSEDAA
+1070 DSDDAA

-1089 KGPTD
+1089 KGPTES
-1094 GLFIKVDAKS
+1094 LFIKVAAKS

-1113 INNAQSVGESSWI
+1113 INNVQSVGESSWI

-1139 GIVEKTK
+1139 GIVEKTR
-1146 NYNGLELEF
+1146 NYGGLELEF

-1212 GGLIDKKFSVK
+1212 GGLIDKKFAVK
-1223 KGGSITWEGNPM
+1223 KGGSIIWEGNPM

-1245 KTSANPAVL
+1245 RTSANPAVL
-1254 LDNTS
+1254 LENS

-1268 VVIGLRGDLT
+1268 VVIGLRGDLA

-1289 SVSNVL
+1289 SVSSVL

-1305 KDIRQTQ
+1305 KDVRQTQ

-1322 MSTDGFSQGDLSG
+1322 MSPDGFNQSDLSG
-1335 TLTETA
+1335 TFAETA
-1341 SSLLGGII
+1341 ASLLGGII
-1349 KSDNDKVNIDLN
+1349 KSDNDKFNIDLN
-1361 YISADKRL
+1361 FISADKRI

-1383 QVNERITINGKV
+1383 QINEKISINGKV

-1436 VGQGI
+1436 IGQGI

-1463 KIFKDHKLERA
+1463 KLFKSHKLERT
-1474 IKSSND
+1474 IKSSPD
-1480 DLQDSYLNPDFVKFS
+1480 DLQDSNLNPDYINFS
-1495 NKKDAE
+1495 TKKESE
-1501 KNKKEKDKKDAEKKP
+1501 KNKKKNDKKEEEK
-1516 EPKNPPPQN
+1516 PPQPQN
-1525 NNEGLIPDNDF
+1525 NNQGLIPDNDDF

>member
-1 MSVQSKFKK
+1 
-10 KTKIKA
+10 
-16 AIKKVKKIISRTLIG
+16 L
-31 LILLLL
+31 LIL
-37 ALAIILSLPVVQ
+37 AITLSLPVVQ
-49 TKIANYITDTL
+49 TKIAKYITETL
-60 NKDFNVHITVEK
+60 NTDFK
-72 TAINIFGG
+72 TNISIDKAAINIFGG

-90 HHKKTMIYS
+90 HHKKTLIYS
-99 DIVATDILA
+99 DIINTDILSI
-108 LKRLVDGDLIFGDIR
+108 KRLIDGDLIFGDIR
-123 LTGLIFNLKTYKNEH
+123 LTGLIFNLKTYKNEN
-138 ENNLNVFIQAFEKGP
+138 ENNINKFIKLFETGKKTP
-153 KSPKSSKHFLLTA
+153 KSDKHFLLTA
-166 KNAYIDKGAFSVVDE
+166 RNAYITNGNFSVVDE
-181 NKNTPKFLDF
+181 NKNTPVFLDF

-241 ESLAIKTKRSWIY
+241 ENLAIKTKRSWIY

-271 KVKFNVAMDSASI
+271 KVQFNVALDSSSI
-284 ASNDIRY
+284 ASNDIRF
-291 FYDGLGKNQHFR
+291 FYDGLGKNQHFKV
-303 IRTKIRG
+303 RTKIKG
-310 TLNNLNLRHL
+310 TLNNLNLNHL
-320 KLSDT
+320 RLSDA
-325 NGSKIAGTIN
+325 NGSKIFGTIN
-335 FRNLLGDKTQ
+335 FKNLVGSKEQ
-345 KFSMQGKFDKLI
+345 KFSMDGKFDKLL

-362 LVVLLPGVLGKKLPK
+362 LVVILPGVLGKKLPK
-377 ELQRIGKFNIVGKA
+377 ELKRIGKFNIIGKA
-391 KVSTTD
+391 KVSVTE
-397 LETDFK
+397 LETNFK
-403 MITDLGNGQAN
+403 IATDLGNGKVD
-414 LHMNNM
+414 LHMNSM

-429 GNIIL
+429 GNIVL
-434 DNFNIGALLNR
+434 DNFNIGALLGR
-445 KDIGK
+445 KDLGK

-473 DISKLDY
+473 DIAKLDY
-480 NKYTYN
+480 NKYSYS

-500 GQVSISDPNLNLTF
+500 GQISVNDPNLNLTF
-514 DGLVDLSKRESKYD
+514 DGLVDLSKRESRYD
-528 FHINVENADLRKLRF
+528 FHINIENSDLRKLKF
-543 VDDSIS
+543 INDSIS
-549 NFTGDAVVEVTGN
+549 HFKGDAVVQVTGN
-562 SIENLQGNVY
+562 SIENLQGEIF
-572 IKDAVYQNPKST
+572 IKDAAYQNPKET
-584 YAFDEVTISSN
+584 YVFDDVTISSN
-595 FDADR
+595 FDADK
-600 LRTITISSNDVVN
+600 LRTITINSSDIVE

-650 LNFNFHVYDKVVE
+650 LRFNFHVYNKVVE
-663 MLYPEVNIDS
+663 MLYPEMKIDS

-684 LQEFKFKFR
+684 LQEFKFGFR
-693 SQKITAAKNT
+693 SKQISAAKNT
-703 FDNIRINIDNKNTL
+703 FDNIRISVDNKNPL
-717 YNAYVEL
+717 YNAFVEL
-724 DSIKTPYYKVRD
+724 DSIKTPYYKIRD
-736 FSLINVTAKD
+736 FNLINVTSKD

-755 GGDKGQDYYNLN
+755 GGDKGQDYFNLD

-794 YLNEDEE
+794 YLNEDAS

-815 TIDNIE
+815 SIDNIV

-832 GIIKGADYKDLV
+832 GVIKGKDYKDLV

-856 PFNSKFV
+856 PLTSKFV

-871 VNFKQNKN
+871 INYKQNKD
-879 VYQPTASIVIDHLNL
+879 VYQPTATIVIDHLNL
-894 NKTELGTL
+894 NKVDLGTL
-902 NFDIAGDES
+902 NFDISGDES
-911 LRKFTVNSSIQNGF
+911 FRKFTMNSSIVNGF
-925 TESFRANGTFAIEN
+925 AESFKAEGTFAIEN
-939 KETLLD
+939 KETILD
-945 LNLKLEGFNLAT
+945 LRLKLDGFNLAT
-957 LGSVGGDVLSNV
+957 LGTVGGDVLSNV

-1034 YGTKGLLNGTIEHHN
+1034 FKTKGLLNGTIEHHN

-1089 KGPTD
+1089 KGPTEN
-1094 GLFIKVDAKS
+1094 LFIKVDAKS

-1113 INNAQSVGESSWI
+1113 INNVQSVGESSWI

-1139 GIVEKTK
+1139 GIIEKTR

-1223 KGGSITWEGNPM
+1223 KGGSIIWEGNPM

-1361 YISADKRL
+1361 YISADRRI

-1383 QVNERITINGKV
+1383 QINERITINGKV

-1409 DIEILYRVNEDGS
+1409 DIEILYRMNDDGS

-1436 VGQGI
+1436 IGQGI

-1463 KIFKDHKLERA
+1463 KLFKNHKLERA
-1474 IKSSND
+1474 IKNSD
-1480 DLQDSYLNPDFVKFS
+1480 DYQDSNLNPDFVNFKS
-1495 NKKDAE
+1495 
-1501 KNKKEKDKKDAEKKP
+1501 KKETDKEKKKPEKQEEKKP
-1516 EPKNPPPQN
+1516 KPQN
-1525 NNEGLIPDNDF
+1525 NNEGLIPDNDDF

>member
-1 MSVQSKFKK
+1 M
-10 KTKIKA
+10 
-16 AIKKVKKIISRTLIG
+16 
-31 LILLLL
+31 L
-37 ALAIILSLPVVQ
+37 ALAITLSLPVVQ
-49 TKIANYITDTL
+49 TKIAKYITESL
-60 NKDFNVHITVEK
+60 NADFKTKISVEK
-72 TAINIFGG
+72 VAINIFGG

-90 HHKKTMIYS
+90 HHNKTLIYS
-99 DIVATDILA
+99 DLINTDIVSI
-108 LKRLVDGDLIFGDIR
+108 KRVLDGDLIFGDLR
-123 LTGLIFNLKTYKNEH
+123 LTGLIFNLKTYKGED
-138 ENNLNVFIQAFEKGP
+138 ENNINKFVKLFETGKP
-153 KSPKSSKHFLLTA
+153 STSTKHFLLTA
-166 KNAYIDKGAFSVVDE
+166 KNAYISRGNFSVIDE
-181 NKNTPKFLDF
+181 NKKTPKFLDF

-207 VNTIIHRFSFLD
+207 VNTTIHRFSFLD

-241 ESLAIKTKRSWIY
+241 ENLAIKTKRSSIY
-254 GKAILNYK
+254 GQAILNYK
-262 IEDFLDFTD
+262 IEDFLHFTD
-271 KVKFNVAMDSASI
+271 KVKFDVALDSASI
-284 ASNDIRY
+284 ATNDIRY
-291 FYDGLGKNQHFR
+291 FYDGLGKNQHFK
-303 IRTKIRG
+303 IKTKIKG
-310 TLNNLNLRHL
+310 TLNNLNLRRL
-320 KLSDT
+320 RLSDT
-325 NGSKIAGTIN
+325 NGSRIVGTIN
-335 FRNLLGDKTQ
+335 FRNLVGSENQ
-345 KFSMQGKFDKLI
+345 KFSMDGKFDKLL
-357 SSYDN
+357 SSYDD
-362 LVVLLPGVLGKKLPK
+362 LVVLLPGVLGTKLPK
-377 ELQRIGKFNIVGKA
+377 EIQRLGRFNMVGKA
-391 KVSTTD
+391 KVSTTA

-403 MITDLGNGQAN
+403 MTTDLGNGQID

-434 DNFNIGALLNR
+434 DNFDVGTLLQR
-445 KDIGK
+445 KDIGR

-466 LNTIIKG
+466 LNTIVKG
-473 DISKLDY
+473 DIAKLDY

-500 GQVSISDPNLNLTF
+500 GQVSINDPNVSLTF

-528 FHINVENADLRKLRF
+528 FHINVENADLRKLKF
-543 VDDSIS
+543 VKDSIS
-549 NFTGDAVVEVTGN
+549 HFSGDAIVELTGN

-572 IKDAVYQNPKST
+572 IKDAVYKNPKST
-584 YAFDEVTISSN
+584 YVFDEITVNSN
-595 FDADR
+595 FDKDR
-600 LRTITISSNDVVN
+600 LRTININSSDVVN
-613 GKIVGKFQFGQLDKL
+613 GEIVGKFQFKELDKL

-650 LNFNFHVYDKVVE
+650 LRFNLHVYNKVVE
-663 MLYPEVNIDS
+663 MLYPEIEIDS
-673 STVVRGKIDSD
+673 STVLRGKIDSD
-684 LQEFKFKFR
+684 LNEFKFKFN

-703 FDNIRINIDNKNTL
+703 FDNIRINVDNKNQL

-736 FSLINVTAKD
+736 FSLINVTAND

-755 GGDKGQDYYNLN
+755 GGDKGEDYFNMNLY
-767 LFHTI
+767 HTI
-772 DKNKNNIVGIKKSE
+772 DKDKNNIVGIHKSE

-794 YLNEDEE
+794 YLNEDAE
-801 KDNQIVFDQFFKNF
+801 KDNQIVFDKEFKNF
-815 TIDNIE
+815 KIDNIV
-821 LSHENQKIDLN
+821 LSHEDQKIDLN
-832 GIIKGADYKDLV
+832 GVLKGKDYKDIV

-863 FNGNLNGK
+863 FNGNLNGS
-871 VNFKQNKN
+871 VNYKQNKD

-894 NKTELGTL
+894 NKIDLGTL

-911 LRKFTVNSSIQNGF
+911 FKKFTINSSIQNGF
-925 TESFRANGTFAIEN
+925 TESFKADGNFSVEN
-939 KETLLD
+939 KETFLD
-945 LNLKLEGFNLAT
+945 MNLKLEGFNLAT
-957 LGSVGGDVLSNV
+957 LGTVGGEVLSNV
-969 RGSVSGN
+969 RGTVSGN

-1004 NTDYELSD
+1004 NTDYELGD

-1034 YGTKGLLNGTIEHHN
+1034 YKTKGLLNGSIEHHN
-1049 FGDWKLDLTITSKR
+1049 FGDWKLDLNISSKR

-1089 KGPTD
+1089 KGPTES
-1094 GLFIKVDAKS
+1094 LFIKVAAKS
-1104 EKGTEVKIP
+1104 EKGTQVKIP
-1113 INNAQSVGESSWI
+1113 INNAQSVGESSFI

-1131 KEKYNLAN
+1131 QEKYNLEN
-1139 GIVEKTK
+1139 GIAEKTK
-1146 NYNGLELEF
+1146 NYGGLELEF

-1212 GGLIDKKFSVK
+1212 GGLIDKKFAVK
-1223 KGGSITWEGNPM
+1223 KGGSIIWEGNPL

-1245 KTSANPAVL
+1245 RTSANPAVL
-1254 LDNTS
+1254 LENS

-1289 SVSNVL
+1289 SVSSVL

-1305 KDIRQTQ
+1305 KDVRQTQ

-1322 MSTDGFSQGDLSG
+1322 MSADGFNQSDLSG
-1335 TLTETA
+1335 TFAETA
-1341 SSLLGGII
+1341 ASLLGGII
-1349 KSDNDKVNIDLN
+1349 KSDNDKFNIDLN
-1361 YISADKRL
+1361 FISADKRL

-1375 QFVANISS
+1375 QFVANITS

-1409 DIEILYRVNEDGS
+1409 DIEILYRVNEDGT

-1436 VGQGI
+1436 IGQGI

-1463 KIFKDHKLERA
+1463 KIFKSHKLERA
-1474 IKSSND
+1474 LKNNTD
-1480 DLQDSYLNPDFVKFS
+1480 DLQDSYLNPDFMKFS
-1495 NKKDAE
+1495 NKKDAD
-1501 KNKKEKDKKDAEKKP
+1501 KNKKKSDKKEEEK
-1516 EPKNPPPQN
+1516 PQPTN
-1525 NNEGLIPDNDF
+1525 NNNQGLIPDNDDF

>member
-1 MSVQSKFKK
+1 M
-10 KTKIKA
+10 
-16 AIKKVKKIISRTLIG
+16 
-31 LILLLL
+31 LIL
-37 ALAIILSLPVVQ
+37 AITLSLPVVQ
-49 TKIANYITDTL
+49 TKIAKYVTETL
-60 NKDFNVHITVEK
+60 NTDFK
-72 TAINIFGG
+72 TKISIDKVAINIFGG

-90 HHKKTMIYS
+90 HHSKTLIYS
-99 DIVATDILA
+99 DIITTDILSI
-108 LKRLVDGDLIFGDIR
+108 KRLIDGDLLFGDLR
-123 LTGLIFNLKTYKNEH
+123 LTGLIFNIKTYKNEN
-138 ENNLNVFIQAFEKGP
+138 ENNINKFIKLFETKEEKKQSG
-153 KSPKSSKHFLLTA
+153 KHFLFTA
-166 KNAYIDKGAFSVVDE
+166 KNAYIENGNFSVVDE
-181 NKNTPKFLDF
+181 NKRTPQFLNF

-207 VNTIIHRFSFLD
+207 VTTIIHRFSFQD
-219 HRGLYVSNFAGKFS
+219 HRGLYVSNFTGKFS

-241 ESLAIKTKRSWIY
+241 ENLAIKTKRSSIY

-262 IEDFLDFTD
+262 PGDFLEFTD
-271 KVKFNVAMDSASI
+271 KVQFNVALDSSSI

-291 FYDGLGKNQHFR
+291 FYDGLGKNQHFK
-303 IRTKIRG
+303 IRTKIKG
-310 TLNNLNLRHL
+310 TLNNLNLNRL
-320 KLSDT
+320 RLSDA
-325 NGSKIAGTIN
+325 NGSKIFGTIN
-335 FRNLLGDKTQ
+335 FRNLLGTKEQ
-345 KFSMQGKFDKLI
+345 KFSMDGKFDKLI

-362 LVVLLPGVLGKKLPK
+362 LVVLLPGILGKKLPK
-377 ELQRIGKFNIVGKA
+377 ELKRIGKFNIVGKA
-391 KVSTTD
+391 KVSTTV
-397 LETDFK
+397 LEADFK
-403 MITDLGNGQAN
+403 MATDLGNGKVD

-429 GNIIL
+429 GNIVL
-434 DNFNIGALLNR
+434 DNFNVGALLDR
-445 KDIGK
+445 KDIGR
-450 TTLNLD
+450 TTLDVD

-473 DISKLDY
+473 DIAKLDY
-480 NKYTYN
+480 NKYTYS

-500 GQVSISDPNLNLTF
+500 GQISVNDPNLNLTF
-514 DGLVDLSKRESKYD
+514 DGLVDLSKKESRYD
-528 FHINVENADLRKLRF
+528 FHINVENSDLRKLKF
-543 VDDSIS
+543 VSDSIS
-549 NFTGDAVVEVTGN
+549 HFKGDAVVQLTGN
-562 SIENLQGNVY
+562 SIENLQGNIY
-572 IKDAVYQNPKST
+572 IKDAEYQNPKAT
-584 YAFDEVTISSN
+584 YAFDEVTVSSN

-600 LRTITISSNDVVN
+600 LRTITVNSSDIVE
-613 GKIVGKFQFGQLDKL
+613 GKIVGKFQFAQLDKL

-641 PYKVKKGQF
+641 PFKVKKGQF
-650 LNFNFHVYDKVVE
+650 LRFNFHVYNKVVE
-663 MLYPEVNIDS
+663 MLYPEMKIDS

-684 LQEFKFKFR
+684 LQEFKFGFR
-693 SQKITAAKNT
+693 SKQISAAKNT
-703 FDNIRINIDNKNTL
+703 FDNIRISIDNKNPL
-717 YNAYVEL
+717 YNAFIEL
-724 DSIKTPYYKVRD
+724 DSIKTPYYKIRD
-736 FSLINVTAKD
+736 FNLINVTSKD

-755 GGDKGQDYYNLN
+755 GGDKGQDYFNLD

-794 YLNEDEE
+794 YLNEDAK
-801 KDNQIVFDQFFKNF
+801 KDNQIVFDQYFKNF
-815 TIDNIE
+815 TIDNIV

-832 GIIKGADYKDLV
+832 GVIKGKDYKDLV

-863 FNGNLNGK
+863 FNGNLNG
-871 VNFKQNKN
+871 NINYKQNKD
-879 VYQPTASIVIDHLNL
+879 VFQPTANIVVDHLNL
-894 NKTELGTL
+894 NKVDLGTL
-902 NFDIAGDES
+902 NFDISGDQS
-911 LRKFTVNSSIQNGF
+911 FKKFTINSSIVNGF
-925 TESFRANGTFAIEN
+925 AESFRANGTIAVEN
-939 KETLLD
+939 KETFLD
-945 LNLKLEGFNLAT
+945 LNLKLEGFDLAT
-957 LGSVGGDVLSNV
+957 LGTVGGDVLSNI

-1004 NTDYELSD
+1004 NVDYALSD

-1034 YGTKGLLNGTIEHHN
+1034 FGTKGLLNGTIEHHN

-1089 KGPTD
+1089 KGPTQS
-1094 GLFIKVDAKS
+1094 LFIKVDAKS

-1113 INNAQSVGESSWI
+1113 ISNVQNSSESNWI

-1131 KEKYNLAN
+1131 KEKYNLSK
-1139 GIVEKTK
+1139 GIVEKTR

-1212 GGLIDKKFSVK
+1212 GGLIDKKFAVK
-1223 KGGSITWEGNPM
+1223 KGGSIIWEGNPM

-1245 KTSANPAVL
+1245 RTSANPAVL
-1254 LDNTS
+1254 LDNS

-1305 KDIRQTQ
+1305 KDVRQTQ

-1322 MSTDGFSQGDLSG
+1322 MSQDGFNQSDLSG
-1335 TLTETA
+1335 TFAETA
-1341 SSLLGGII
+1341 ASLLGGII
-1349 KSDNDKVNIDLN
+1349 KSDNDLINIDLN
-1361 YISADKRL
+1361 FISADRRI

-1383 QVNERITINGKV
+1383 QINERISINGKV

-1436 VGQGI
+1436 IGQGI

-1463 KIFKDHKLERA
+1463 KLFKSHKLEKA
-1474 IKSSND
+1474 IKTSD
-1480 DLQDSYLNPDFVKFS
+1480 DFQDSNLNPDFVNFNN
-1495 NKKDAE
+1495 NKKEA
-1501 KNKKEKDKKDAEKKP
+1501 EKDKKKSEKEKEEEKKP
-1516 EPKNPPPQN
+1516 KPQN

>member
-1 MSVQSKFKK
+1 M
-10 KTKIKA
+10 
-16 AIKKVKKIISRTLIG
+16 
-31 LILLLL
+31 L
-37 ALAIILSLPVVQ
+37 ALAITLSLPVVQ
-49 TKIANYITDTL
+49 TKIATYVTESL
-60 NKDFNVHITVEK
+60 NSDFK
-72 TAINIFGG
+72 TKISVDKVAINIFGG

-90 HHKKTMIYS
+90 HHNKTLIYS
-99 DIVATDILA
+99 DIINTDIA
-108 LKRLVDGDLIFGDIR
+108 SIKRLLDGDLIFGDVR
-123 LTGLIFNLKTYKNEH
+123 LTGLIFNLKTYKNED
-138 ENNLNVFIQAFEKGP
+138 ENNINKFVKLFETGKP
-153 KSPKSSKHFLLTA
+153 SQSDKHFLLTA
-166 KNAYIDKGAFSVVDE
+166 KNAYISRGTFSVVDE
-181 NKNTPKFLDF
+181 NKKTPKFLDF

-207 VNTIIHRFSFLD
+207 VNTTIHRFSFLD

-241 ESLAIKTKRSWIY
+241 ENLAIKTKRSSIY
-254 GKAILNYK
+254 GHAILNYK
-262 IEDFLDFTD
+262 IEDFLHFTD
-271 KVKFNVAMDSASI
+271 KVKFDVALDSASI
-284 ASNDIRY
+284 ATNDIRY
-291 FYDGLGKNQHFR
+291 FYDGLGKNQHFK
-303 IRTKIRG
+303 IKTKIKG
-310 TLNNLNLRHL
+310 TLNNLNLRRL
-320 KLSDT
+320 RLSDT
-325 NGSKIAGTIN
+325 NGSKIIGSIN
-335 FRNLLGDKTQ
+335 FRNLVGSENQ
-345 KFSMQGKFDKLI
+345 KFSMDGKFDKLL
-357 SSYDN
+357 SSYDD
-362 LVVLLPGVLGKKLPK
+362 LVILLPGVLGTKLPK
-377 ELQRIGKFNIVGKA
+377 EIQKLGRFNMVGKA
-391 KVSTTD
+391 KVSTTA

-403 MITDLGNGQAN
+403 MTTGLGNGQID

-434 DNFNIGALLNR
+434 DNFDVGTLLQR
-445 KDIGK
+445 KDIGR

-466 LNTIIKG
+466 LNTIVKG
-473 DISKLDY
+473 DIAKLDY

-500 GQVSISDPNLNLTF
+500 GQVSVNDPNLSLTF

-528 FHINVENADLRKLRF
+528 FHINVENADLRKLKF
-543 VDDSIS
+543 VNDSIS
-549 NFTGDAVVEVTGN
+549 HFTGDAVVELTGN

-572 IKDAVYQNPKST
+572 LKDAVYQNPKAT
-584 YAFDEVTISSN
+584 YIFDDVTVNSN
-595 FDADR
+595 FDKDR
-600 LRTITISSNDVVN
+600 LRTININSSDVVN
-613 GKIVGKFQFGQLDKL
+613 GEIVGKFQFKELGRL

-650 LNFNFHVYDKVVE
+650 LRFNLHVYNKVVE
-663 MLYPEVNIDS
+663 MLYPEIEIDS
-673 STVVRGKIDSD
+673 STVLRGKIDSD
-684 LQEFKFKFR
+684 LNEFKFKFN

-703 FDNIRINIDNKNTL
+703 FDNIRINVDNKNQL
-717 YNAYVEL
+717 YNAYIEL

-736 FSLINVTAKD
+736 FSLINVTSKD

-755 GGDKGQDYYNLN
+755 GGDQGEDYFNLN
-767 LFHTI
+767 LYHTI
-772 DKNKNNIVGIKKSE
+772 DKEKNNVVGIHKSE

-794 YLNEDEE
+794 YLNEDAE
-801 KDNQIVFDQFFKNF
+801 KDNQIVFDKELKNF
-815 TIDNIE
+815 KIDNIV

-832 GIIKGADYKDLV
+832 GVLKGKDYKDIV

-863 FNGNLNGK
+863 FNGNLNGS
-871 VNFKQNKN
+871 VNYKQNKD
-879 VYQPTASIVIDHLNL
+879 VYQPTASVVIDHLNL
-894 NKTELGTL
+894 NKIDLGTL

-911 LRKFTVNSSIQNGF
+911 FKKFTVNSSIQNGF
-925 TESFRANGTFAIEN
+925 TESFKADGTFAIEN
-939 KETLLD
+939 KETVLD
-945 LNLKLEGFNLAT
+945 MNLKLEGFNLAT
-957 LGSVGGDVLSNV
+957 LGTVGGEVLSNV
-969 RGSVSGN
+969 RGTVSGN

-1034 YGTKGLLNGTIEHHN
+1034 FGTKGLLNGSIEHHN
-1049 FGDWKLDLTITSKR
+1049 FADWKLDLNITSKR

-1089 KGPTD
+1089 KGPTES
-1094 GLFIKVDAKS
+1094 LFIKVDAKS
-1104 EKGTEVKIP
+1104 EKGTQVKIP
-1113 INNAQSVGESSWI
+1113 INNAQSVGESSFI

-1131 KEKYNLAN
+1131 QEKYNLEN

-1146 NYNGLELEF
+1146 NYGGLELEF

-1212 GGLIDKKFSVK
+1212 GGLIDKKFAVK
-1223 KGGSITWEGNPM
+1223 KGGSIIWEGNPL
-1235 KAQLNLEAVY
+1235 KAQLNLEAIY
-1245 KTSANPAVL
+1245 KTTANPAVL
-1254 LDNTS
+1254 LENS

-1289 SVSNVL
+1289 SVSSVL

-1305 KDIRQTQ
+1305 KDVRQTQ

-1322 MSTDGFSQGDLSG
+1322 MSPDGFNQSDLSG
-1335 TLTETA
+1335 TFAETA
-1341 SSLLGGII
+1341 ASLLGGII
-1349 KSDNDKVNIDLN
+1349 KSDNDKFNIDLN
-1361 YISADKRL
+1361 FISADRRL

-1375 QFVANISS
+1375 QFVANITS
-1383 QVNERITINGKV
+1383 QINERITINGKV

-1409 DIEILYRVNEDGS
+1409 DIEILYRVNEDGT

-1436 VGQGI
+1436 IGQGI

-1463 KIFKDHKLERA
+1463 KIFKSHKLERA
-1474 IKSSND
+1474 LKNNTD
-1480 DLQDSYLNPDFVKFS
+1480 DLQDSYLNPDYMKFS
-1495 NKKDAE
+1495 SKKEAD
-1501 KNKKEKDKKDAEKKP
+1501 KNKKKTDKKEEEK
-1516 EPKNPPPQN
+1516 PQPTN
-1525 NNEGLIPDNDF
+1525 NNNQGLIPDNDDF

>member
-1 MSVQSKFKK
+1 M
-10 KTKIKA
+10 
-16 AIKKVKKIISRTLIG
+16 
-31 LILLLL
+31 ILLLL

-49 TKIANYITDTL
+49 TQIANYVTNSL
-60 NKDFNVHITVEK
+60 NEDYKVNINVEK

-80 VKLKKVLILD
+80 VKLKKVTILD

-99 DIVATDILA
+99 DIITTDIA
-108 LKRLVDGDLIFGDIR
+108 SFSRLLDGDLIFGDLR
-123 LTGLIFNLKTYKNEH
+123 LTGLIFNLKTYKGED
-138 ENNLNVFIQAFEKGP
+138 ENNINKFIQAFEVENTP
-153 KSPKSSKHFLLTA
+153 KKKSTKHFLLTA
-166 KNAYIDKGAFSVVDE
+166 KNAYIEKGRFSVVDE
-181 NKNTPKFLDF
+181 NKTTPKFLDF
-191 KKLNAYISD
+191 TKLNAYISE

-207 VNTIIHRFSFLD
+207 VNTNIHRFSFMD

-233 YTKKQIKV
+233 YTKKQIIV
-241 ESLAIKTKRSWIY
+241 QNLAIKTKRSSIY
-254 GKAILNYK
+254 GVAILNYK
-262 IEDFLDFTD
+262 PSDFLDFTD
-271 KVKFNVAMDSASI
+271 KVRFDVLIDSSSI
-284 ASNDIRY
+284 ATNDIRH
-291 FYDGLGKNQHFR
+291 FYDGLGKNQHFKLK
-303 IRTKIRG
+303 TKLDG
-310 TLNNLNLRHL
+310 PLNNMTLTGLR
-320 KLSDT
+320 LSDT
-325 NGSKIAGTIN
+325 NGSKINGTIN
-335 FRNLLGDKTQ
+335 FRNLLGSKTQ
-345 KFSMQGKFDKLI
+345 KFSMDGKFNKLL
-357 SSYDN
+357 SSYDD
-362 LVVLLPGVLGKKLPK
+362 LVVLLPGVLGKRLPVEMK
-377 ELQRIGKFNIVGKA
+377 RIGKFNIVGKA
-391 KVSTTD
+391 KVTTTE
-397 LETDFK
+397 LETAFK
-403 MITDLGNGQAN
+403 IATDVGNGEVD
-414 LHMNNM
+414 LHLNNM

-434 DNFNIGALLNR
+434 NNFDVGAVLNR

-466 LNTIIKG
+466 LNTVIKG

-500 GQVSISDPNLNLTF
+500 GQIAINDPNLNLNF
-514 DGLVDLSKRESKYD
+514 DGLLDLSKRENRYD
-528 FHINVENADLRKLRF
+528 FHINVENSDLRKLKF
-543 VDDSIS
+543 INDSIS
-549 NFTGDAVVEVTGN
+549 HFKGDVVVQLSGN
-562 SIENLQGNVY
+562 SIENLQGDIFIN
-572 IKDAVYQNPKST
+572 DAEYQNPKTT
-584 YAFDEVTISSN
+584 YVFDQVNLNSS

-600 LRTITISSNDVVN
+600 LRTITVSSNDVVD
-613 GKIVGKFQFGQLDKL
+613 GKIVGKFRFDQLDKL

-641 PYKVKKGQF
+641 PYKVRKGQF
-650 LNFNFHVYDKVVE
+650 LNFNFRVYDKVVE
-663 MLYPEVNIDS
+663 MLYPEINIDS

-684 LQEFKFKFR
+684 LQEFKFRFR
-693 SQKITAAKNT
+693 SKKITADKNT
-703 FDNIRINIDNKNTL
+703 FDNIRINIDNKNPL

-724 DSIKTPYYKVRD
+724 DSIKTPYYKIRD
-736 FSLINVTAKD
+736 FNLINVTAND

-755 GGDKGQDYYNLN
+755 GGDKGEDYFNLD

-772 DKNKNNIVGIKKSE
+772 DKSKNNIVGIKKSE
-786 MKFKDYLW
+786 MKFKDYIW
-794 YLNEDEE
+794 YLNEDAE
-801 KDNQIVFDQFFKNF
+801 KDNQIIIDQYFKNF
-815 TIDNIE
+815 TFDNIV

-832 GIIKGADYKDLV
+832 GVIKGKDYKDLE
-844 LNFEDVDINKIT
+844 LTFEDVDINKIT
-856 PFNSKFV
+856 PANSKFV
-863 FNGNLNGK
+863 FNGNLNGS
-871 VNFKQNKN
+871 VNYKQNKN
-879 VYQPTASIVIDHLNL
+879 VYQPTASIKIDHLVM

-902 NFDIAGDES
+902 NFDISGDES
-911 LRKFTVNSSIQNGF
+911 FRKFTVNSSIQNGF
-925 TESFRANGTFAIEN
+925 TESFRANGTFAVEN
-939 KETLLD
+939 KETILD
-945 LNLKLEGFNLAT
+945 MSLKLEGFNLAT
-957 LGSVGGDVLSNV
+957 LGTVGGDVLSNV

-1012 RTVIDLTDEKF
+1012 RTVIDLTNEKF

-1034 YGTKGLLNGTIEHHN
+1034 YGTKGLLNGTIEHNN
-1049 FGDWKLDLTITSKR
+1049 FGDWKLDLNITSKR
-1063 LLALDTK
+1063 LVALDTK

-1089 KGPTD
+1089 KGPVE

-1131 KEKYNLAN
+1131 KEKYNLEN
-1139 GIVEKTK
+1139 GIVEKTRD
-1146 NYNGLELEF
+1146 YNGLELEF

-1169 DRNSGHGMKGKG
+1169 DRNSGHGMKGRG

-1212 GGLIDKKFSVK
+1212 GGLIDKKFTVK
-1223 KGGSITWEGNPM
+1223 KGGSIIWEGNPM
-1235 KAQLNLEAVY
+1235 RAQLNLEAVY
-1245 KTSANPAVL
+1245 KTQANPAVL

-1268 VVIGLRGDLT
+1268 VVIGLRGDLA

-1322 MSTDGFSQGDLSG
+1322 MSTDGFSQGDFSG

-1361 YISADKRL
+1361 YIAADRRT
-1369 GQEADG
+1369 GQEVDG

-1383 QVNERITINGKV
+1383 QINERITINGKL

-1409 DIEILYRVNEDGS
+1409 DIEILYRVNEDGT

-1436 VGQGI
+1436 IGQGI

-1463 KIFKDHKLERA
+1463 KLFKDHKIEKA
-1474 IKSSND
+1474 VKNSSHD
-1480 DLQDSYLNPDFVKFS
+1480 DLQDSYLPEYMNFS
-1495 NKKDAE
+1495 SKKDSE
-1501 KNKKEKDKKDAEKKP
+1501 KNKKKAKEDEEKRKKEEEKKKKKEQEQTP
-1516 EPKNPPPQN
+1516 SN
-1525 NNEGLIPDNDF
+1525 NQGLIPDNDY

>member
-1 MSVQSKFKK
+1 M
-10 KTKIKA
+10 
-16 AIKKVKKIISRTLIG
+16 
-31 LILLLL
+31 
-37 ALAIILSLPVVQ
+37 SLPVVQ
-49 TKIANYITDTL
+49 TKIANYITASL
-60 NKDFNVHITVEK
+60 NKDFNVHITVER

-99 DIVATDILA
+99 DIVATDILG
-108 LKRLVDGDLIFGDIR
+108 LKRLLDGDLIFGDIR

-138 ENNLNVFIQAFEKGP
+138 ENNLNVFIKAFEKGP
-153 KSPKSSKHFLLTA
+153 ESPKSSKHFLLTA
-166 KNAYIDKGAFSVVDE
+166 KNAYIDRGAFSVVDE
-181 NKNTPKFLDF
+181 NKTTPKFLDF

-219 HRGLYVSNFAGKFS
+219 HRGLYVSNFTGKFS

-271 KVKFNVAMDSASI
+271 KVKFNVALDSASI

-303 IRTKIRG
+303 VRSKIRG

-320 KLSDT
+320 KLTDT

-335 FRNLLGDKTQ
+335 FRNLLGSKTQ
-345 KFSMQGKFDKLI
+345 KFSMEGKFDKLV

-362 LVVLLPGVLGKKLPK
+362 LVVLLPNVLGKKLPK

-397 LETDFK
+397 LETEFK
-403 MITDLGNGQAN
+403 MITDLGNGEAKI
-414 LHMNNM
+414 HMNNM

-429 GNIIL
+429 GNVIL
-434 DNFNIGALLNR
+434 DNFNIGALLKR

-450 TTLNLD
+450 VTLNLD

-473 DISKLDY
+473 DIAKLDY

-500 GQVSISDPNLNLTF
+500 GQVSINDPNLNLTF

-528 FHINVENADLRKLRF
+528 FHINVENADLRKLKF

-549 NFTGDAVVEVTGN
+549 SFTGDAVVELTGN

-584 YAFDEVTISSN
+584 YAFDEVTVSSN

-600 LRTITISSNDVVN
+600 LRTITINSTDVVN
-613 GKIVGKFQFGQLDKL
+613 GKIVGKFQFAQLDKL

-641 PYKVKKGQF
+641 PYKVQKGQF

-673 STVVRGKIDSD
+673 STVMRGKIDSD
-684 LQEFKFKFR
+684 LQEFKFKFK

-755 GGDKGQDYYNLN
+755 GGEKGEDYYNLN

-815 TIDNIE
+815 TIDNIV

-832 GIIKGADYKDLV
+832 GIIKGTDYKDVV

-871 VNFKQNKN
+871 VNYKQNKN

-911 LRKFTVNSSIQNGF
+911 FKKFTVNSSIQNGF

-1034 YGTKGLLNGTIEHHN
+1034 YGTKGLLNGSIEHHN
-1049 FGDWKLDLTITSKR
+1049 FADWKLDLTITSKR

-1139 GIVEKTK
+1139 GIVEKTR

-1212 GGLIDKKFSVK
+1212 GGLIDKKFTVK
-1223 KGGSITWEGNPM
+1223 KGGSIIWEGNPL

-1383 QVNERITINGKV
+1383 QVNERITINGKL

-1474 IKSSND
+1474 IKSSNN
-1480 DLQDSYLNPDFVKFS
+1480 DLQDSNLNPDFVNFT
-1495 NKKDAE
+1495 NKKDA
-1501 KNKKEKDKKDAEKKP
+1501 NKDKKKTDKKEEEKK
-1516 EPKNPPPQN
+1516 PPPQN

>member
-1 MSVQSKFKK
+1 M
-10 KTKIKA
+10 
-16 AIKKVKKIISRTLIG
+16 
-31 LILLLL
+31 L
-37 ALAIILSLPVVQ
+37 ALAIILALPVVQ
-49 TKIANYITDTL
+49 TKIAKYITETL
-60 NKDFNVHITVEK
+60 NTDFK
-72 TAINIFGG
+72 TNISVDKVAINIFGG

-90 HHKKTMIYS
+90 HHKKTLIYS
-99 DIVATDILA
+99 DIITTDILSV
-108 LKRLVDGDLIFGDIR
+108 KRLLDGDLLFGDIR
-123 LTGLIFNLKTYKNEH
+123 LTGLIFNLKTYKNED
-138 ENNLNVFIQAFEKGP
+138 ENNINKFIKLFETGKKTP
-153 KSPKSSKHFLLTA
+153 KSNKHFLLTA
-166 KNAYIDKGAFSVVDE
+166 RNAYISQGAFSVVDE
-181 NKNTPKFLDF
+181 NKNTPRFLDF

-200 FKLYGPD
+200 FKLYGPE

-241 ESLAIKTKRSWIY
+241 ENLAIKTKRSSIY
-254 GKAILNYK
+254 GKAVLNYSV
-262 IEDFLDFTD
+262 EDFLHFTD
-271 KVKFNVAMDSASI
+271 KVKFDVALDSASI

-291 FYDGLGKNQHFR
+291 FYDGLGKNQHFK
-303 IRTKIRG
+303 IKTKING
-310 TLNNLNLRHL
+310 TLNNLNLKHL

-325 NGSKIAGTIN
+325 NGSKIFGTIN
-335 FRNLLGDKTQ
+335 FKNLLGSKTQ
-345 KFSMQGKFDKLI
+345 KFSMDGKFDKLV

-362 LVVLLPGVLGKKLPK
+362 LVVLLPNILGKKLPK

-391 KVSTTD
+391 KVSTTA

-403 MITDLGNGQAN
+403 MITDLGNGQAD
-414 LHMNNM
+414 LHMNNI

-429 GNIIL
+429 GNIVL
-434 DNFNIGALLNR
+434 DNFNIGALLKR
-445 KDIGK
+445 KDLGR

-456 VDGVGFTEKY
+456 VEGVGFTEKY

-473 DISKLDY
+473 DIAKLDY

-500 GQVSISDPNLNLTF
+500 GQISVNDPNLNLTF
-514 DGLVDLSKRESKYD
+514 DGLVDLSKRESRYD
-528 FHINVENADLRKLRF
+528 FHINVENADLRKLKF
-543 VDDSIS
+543 VNDSIS
-549 NFTGDAVVEVTGN
+549 QFRGDAVVEVSGN
-562 SIENLQGNVY
+562 SIENLQGTVT
-572 IKDAVYQNPKST
+572 IRDAVYQNPKST
-584 YAFDEVTISSN
+584 YNFDELTVNSN
-595 FDADR
+595 FDADK

-613 GKIVGKFQFGQLDKL
+613 GEIVGKFQFAQLDKL

-650 LNFNFHVYDKVVE
+650 LRFNFHVYDKVVE
-663 MLYPEVNIDS
+663 MLYPEINIDS

-684 LQEFKFKFR
+684 LQEFKFRFK
-693 SQKITAAKNT
+693 SQKITATKNT
-703 FDNIRINIDNKNTL
+703 FDNIRINIDNKNAL

-724 DSIKTPYYKVRD
+724 DSIKTPYYKIRD
-736 FSLINVTAKD
+736 FNLINVTSKD

-755 GGDKGQDYYNLN
+755 GGEKGEDYYNLD
-767 LFHTI
+767 LYHTI

-794 YLNEDEE
+794 YLNEDAE
-801 KDNQIVFDQFFKNF
+801 KDNQIVFDQYFKNF
-815 TIDNIE
+815 SINNIV

-832 GIIKGADYKDLV
+832 GVIKGNDYKDLV

-856 PFNSKFV
+856 PLNSKFV
-863 FNGNLNGK
+863 FNGNLNGQI
-871 VNFKQNKN
+871 NYKQNKN

-894 NKTELGTL
+894 NKIDLGTL
-902 NFDIAGDES
+902 NFDISGDES
-911 LRKFTVNSSIQNGF
+911 FKKFTINSSIQNGF

-939 KETLLD
+939 KETFLD

-957 LGSVGGDVLSNV
+957 LGTVGGDVLSNI

-1034 YGTKGLLNGTIEHHN
+1034 YGTKGLLNGSIEHHN

-1089 KGPTD
+1089 KGPTQS
-1094 GLFIKVDAKS
+1094 LFIKVDAKS

-1126 HFVTP
+1126 HFVTS

-1139 GIVEKTK
+1139 GIVEKTR

-1212 GGLIDKKFSVK
+1212 GGLIDKKFAVK
-1223 KGGSITWEGNPM
+1223 KGGSIIWEGNPM

-1245 KTSANPAVL
+1245 RTSANPAVL
-1254 LDNTS
+1254 LDNS

-1305 KDIRQTQ
+1305 KDVRQTQ

-1322 MSTDGFSQGDLSG
+1322 MSPDGFNQSDLSG
-1335 TLTETA
+1335 TFAETA
-1341 SSLLGGII
+1341 ASLLGGII
-1349 KSDNDKVNIDLN
+1349 KSDNDLINIDLN
-1361 YISADKRL
+1361 FISADKRI

-1383 QVNERITINGKV
+1383 QINEKISINGKL
-1395 GVPVGGVNESAIVG
+1395 GVPIGGVNESAIVG

-1436 VGQGI
+1436 IGQGI

-1455 DTFSELVN
+1455 DTFSELVS
-1463 KIFKDHKLERA
+1463 KLFKNHKLERV
-1474 IKSSND
+1474 IKSSSD
-1480 DLQDSYLNPDFVKFS
+1480 DLQDSYLDPSLVKFS

-1501 KNKKEKDKKDAEKKP
+1501 KNKKKEEKKEEEKKTP
-1516 EPKNPPPQN
+1516 QPQN
-1525 NNEGLIPDNDF
+1525 NEGVIPDNDF

>member
-1 MSVQSKFKK
+1 M
-10 KTKIKA
+10 
-16 AIKKVKKIISRTLIG
+16 
-31 LILLLL
+31 LIL
-37 ALAIILSLPVVQ
+37 AITLSLPVVQ
-49 TKIANYITDTL
+49 TKIAKYITETL
-60 NKDFNVHITVEK
+60 NKDFK
-72 TAINIFGG
+72 TNISIDKAAINIFGG

-90 HHKKTMIYS
+90 HHKKTLIYS
-99 DIVATDILA
+99 DLINTDILSI
-108 LKRLVDGDLIFGDIR
+108 KRAIDGDLIFGDIR
-123 LTGLIFNLKTYKNEH
+123 LTGLIFNLKTYKGED
-138 ENNLNVFIQAFEKGP
+138 ENNINKFIKLFETEKQVKT
-153 KSPKSSKHFLLTA
+153 KSTKHFLLTA
-166 KNAYIDKGAFSVVDE
+166 RNAYITNGNFSVVDE
-181 NKNTPKFLDF
+181 NKHTPKFLDF
-191 KKLNAYISD
+191 TKLNAYISD
-200 FKLYGPD
+200 FKLYGSD
-207 VNTIIHRFSFLD
+207 VNTNIHRFSFLD

-241 ESLAIKTKRSWIY
+241 ENLAIKTKRSWIY

-262 IEDFLDFTD
+262 VKDFLDFTD
-271 KVKFNVAMDSASI
+271 KVRFDVALDSSSI

-291 FYDGLGKNQHFR
+291 FYDGLGKNQHFKVK
-303 IRTKIRG
+303 TKIKG
-310 TLNNLNLRHL
+310 PLNNLNLNHL
-320 KLSDT
+320 RLSDA
-325 NGSKIAGTIN
+325 NGSKIFGNIN
-335 FRNLLGDKTQ
+335 FKNLLGTKEQ
-345 KFSMQGKFDKLI
+345 KFSMDGKFDKLI
-357 SSYDN
+357 ASYDN
-362 LVVLLPGVLGKKLPK
+362 LVYILPGILGKSLPK
-377 ELQRIGKFNIVGKA
+377 ELKRIGKFNITGKA
-391 KVSTTD
+391 KVSTTA

-403 MITDLGNGQAN
+403 MATDLGNGKVN

-429 GNIIL
+429 GNIVL
-434 DNFNIGALLNR
+434 DNFNIGALLGR
-445 KDIGK
+445 KDVGR

-466 LNTIIKG
+466 LNTIVKG
-473 DISKLDY
+473 DINKLDY
-480 NKYTYN
+480 NKYRYS

-500 GQVSISDPNLNLTF
+500 GQVSINDPNLNLTF
-514 DGLVDLSKRESKYD
+514 DGLVDLSKRESRYD
-528 FHINVENADLRKLRF
+528 FHINVENSDLQKLRF
-543 VDDSIS
+543 VNDSIS
-549 NFTGDAVVEVTGN
+549 HFKGDAVVQVSGN
-562 SIENLQGNVY
+562 SIENLQGNII
-572 IKDAVYQNPKST
+572 IKDAEYQNPQAT
-584 YAFDEVTISSN
+584 YVFDDVTISSN
-595 FDADR
+595 FDDDR
-600 LRTITISSNDVVN
+600 LRTITINSADIVE
-613 GKIVGKFQFGQLDKL
+613 GRIVGKFQFAQLDKL

-650 LNFNFHVYDKVVE
+650 LRFNFHVYNKVVE
-663 MLYPEVNIDS
+663 MLYPELKIDS
-673 STVVRGKIDSD
+673 STVVRGKIDAD
-684 LQEFKFKFR
+684 LQEFKFGFR
-693 SQKITAAKNT
+693 SKQITAAKNT
-703 FDNIRINIDNKNTL
+703 FDNIRISIDNKNPL
-717 YNAYVEL
+717 YNAFVEL
-724 DSIKTPYYKVRD
+724 DSIKTPYYKIRD
-736 FSLINVTAKD
+736 FNLINVTSKD

-755 GGDKGQDYYNLN
+755 GGDKGQDYFNLD
-767 LFHTI
+767 LYHTI
-772 DKNKNNIVGIKKSE
+772 DKKKNNIVGIKKSE

-794 YLNEDEE
+794 YLNEDAA
-801 KDNQIVFDQFFKNF
+801 KDNQIVFDQYFKNF
-815 TIDNIE
+815 TIDNIV

-832 GIIKGADYKDLV
+832 GIIKGKDYKDIV

-856 PFNSKFV
+856 PYNSKFV
-863 FNGNLNGK
+863 FNGNLNG
-871 VNFKQNKN
+871 NINYKQNKD
-879 VYQPTASIVIDHLNL
+879 VYQPTASIVVDHLNM
-894 NKTELGTL
+894 NKVDLGTL
-902 NFDIAGDES
+902 NFDISGDQTF
-911 LRKFTVNSSIQNGF
+911 RKFTVNSSIVNGF
-925 TESFRANGTFAIEN
+925 AESFRANGTFNIEN
-939 KETLLD
+939 KETFMD
-945 LNLKLEGFNLAT
+945 LSLKLEGFNLAT
-957 LGSVGGDVLSNV
+957 LGTIGGDVLSNI

-1034 YGTKGLLNGTIEHHN
+1034 YKTKGLLNGTIEHHN

-1089 KGPTD
+1089 KGPTES
-1094 GLFIKVDAKS
+1094 LFIKVDAKS

-1113 INNAQSVGESSWI
+1113 INNVQSVGESSWI

-1131 KEKYNLAN
+1131 KEKYNLQK
-1139 GIVEKTK
+1139 GIVERTR

-1212 GGLIDKKFSVK
+1212 GGLIDKKFAVK
-1223 KGGSITWEGNPM
+1223 KGGSIIWEGNPM

-1254 LDNTS
+1254 LDNS

-1305 KDIRQTQ
+1305 KDVRQTQ

-1322 MSTDGFSQGDLSG
+1322 MSQDGFNQSDLSG
-1335 TLTETA
+1335 TFAETA
-1341 SSLLGGII
+1341 ASLLGGII
-1349 KSDNDKVNIDLN
+1349 KSDNDLINIDLN
-1361 YISADKRL
+1361 FISADRRL

-1383 QVNERITINGKV
+1383 QINERISINGKV

-1436 VGQGI
+1436 IGQGI

-1463 KIFKDHKLERA
+1463 KLFKSHKLEKA
-1474 IKSSND
+1474 IKKSD
-1480 DLQDSYLNPDFVKFS
+1480 DFQDSNLNPDYLNFKS
-1495 NKKDAE
+1495 AKEA
-1501 KNKKEKDKKDAEKKP
+1501 EKDKKKPEKEEEKKP
-1516 EPKNPPPQN
+1516 KPQN

>member
-1 MSVQSKFKK
+1 M
-10 KTKIKA
+10 
-16 AIKKVKKIISRTLIG
+16 
-31 LILLLL
+31 L
-37 ALAIILSLPVVQ
+37 ALAIILALPVVQ
-49 TKIANYITDTL
+49 TKIARYVTESLNTDFKT
-60 NKDFNVHITVEK
+60 DISVEK
-72 TAINIFGG
+72 VAINIFGG
-80 VKLKKVLILD
+80 VKLKKVLIRD
-90 HHKKTMIYS
+90 HHKKTLIYS
-99 DIVATDILA
+99 DIITTDILSI
-108 LKRLVDGDLIFGDIR
+108 KRLLDGDLLFGDIR
-123 LTGLIFNLKTYKNEH
+123 LTGMIFNLKTYKNED
-138 ENNLNVFIQAFEKGP
+138 ENNINKFIKLFETGKKTP
-153 KSPKSSKHFLLTA
+153 KSNKHFLLTA
-166 KNAYIDKGAFSVVDE
+166 KNAYISQGAFSVVDE
-181 NKNTPKFLDF
+181 NKNTPRFLDF
-191 KKLNAYISD
+191 KKLNAYISE

-207 VNTIIHRFSFLD
+207 VSTNIHRFSFLD

-241 ESLAIKTKRSWIY
+241 ENLAIKTKRSFIY

-262 IEDFLDFTD
+262 IEDFLHFTD
-271 KVKFNVAMDSASI
+271 KVKFDVALDSASI

-291 FYDGLGKNQHFR
+291 FYDGLGKNQHFK
-303 IRTKIRG
+303 IKTKIKG
-310 TLNNLNLRHL
+310 TLNDLNLRRL
-320 KLSDT
+320 RLSDT
-325 NGSKIAGTIN
+325 NGSRIFGTIN
-335 FRNLLGDKTQ
+335 FKNLLGSKTQ
-345 KFSMQGKFDKLI
+345 KFSMDGKFEKLV

-362 LVVLLPGVLGKKLPK
+362 LVVLLPGILGKTLPK
-377 ELQRIGKFNIVGKA
+377 ELRRIGKFNIVGKA
-391 KVSTTD
+391 KVSTTA

-403 MITDLGNGQAN
+403 MITDLGNGQVD
-414 LHMNNM
+414 LHMNNI

-429 GNIIL
+429 GNVIL
-434 DNFNIGALLNR
+434 ESFNIGAVLNR
-445 KDIGK
+445 KDIGR
-450 TTLNLD
+450 TTLNVD

-466 LNTIIKG
+466 LNTIVKG
-473 DISKLDY
+473 DIAKLDY

-500 GQVSISDPNLNLTF
+500 GQVSINDPNLSLLF
-514 DGLVDLSKRESKYD
+514 DGMVDLSKRENRYD
-528 FHINVENADLRKLRF
+528 FHIKVDNADLRKLKF
-543 VDDSIS
+543 ISDSIS
-549 NFTGDAVVEVTGN
+549 HFRGDAIVAVTGN
-562 SIENLQGNVY
+562 SIENLQGTIS
-572 IKDAVYQNPKST
+572 IKEAVYQNPQDT
-584 YAFDEVTISSN
+584 YVFDDLTVSSN
-595 FDADR
+595 FDADK
-600 LRTITISSNDVVN
+600 LRTITVSSNDVVN
-613 GKIVGKFQFGQLDKL
+613 GEIVGKFQFAQLDKL

-641 PYKVKKGQF
+641 PYKLKKGQF
-650 LNFNFHVYDKVVE
+650 LRFNFHVYDKIVE
-663 MLYPEVNIDS
+663 MLYPDIKIDS
-673 STVVRGKIDSD
+673 STTVRGKIDSD
-684 LQEFKFKFR
+684 LQEFKFKFN
-693 SQKITAAKNT
+693 SEKIVAAKNT
-703 FDNIRINIDNKNTL
+703 FDNIRITIDNKNTL

-736 FSLINVTAKD
+736 FNLINVTAKD

-755 GGDKGQDYYNLN
+755 GGDKGEDYFNLD
-767 LFHTI
+767 LYHTI

-794 YLNEDEE
+794 YLNEDAE
-801 KDNQIVFDQFFKNF
+801 KDNQIVFDQYFKNF
-815 TIDNIE
+815 TIDNIV

-832 GIIKGADYKDLV
+832 GVIKGKDYKDLV

-863 FNGNLNGK
+863 FNGNLNGN
-871 VNFKQNKN
+871 VNYKQNKD

-894 NKTELGTL
+894 NKTDLGTL
-902 NFDIAGDES
+902 NFDISGDES
-911 LRKFTVNSSIQNGF
+911 FKKFTINSSIQNGF
-925 TESFRANGTFAIEN
+925 TESFKAEGTFAVEN
-939 KETLLD
+939 KETFLD
-945 LNLKLEGFNLAT
+945 LSLKLEGFNLAT
-957 LGSVGGDVLSNV
+957 LGTVGGDVLSNV

-1034 YGTKGLLNGTIEHHN
+1034 YGTKGLLNGSIEHHN
-1049 FGDWKLDLTITSKR
+1049 FGDWKLDLNITSKR

-1089 KGPTD
+1089 KGPTE
-1094 GLFIKVDAKS
+1094 GLFIKVEAKS
-1104 EKGTEVKIP
+1104 EKGTQVKIP
-1113 INNAQSVGESSWI
+1113 INNAQSVGESNWI

-1131 KEKYNLAN
+1131 QEKYNLAN
-1139 GIVEKTK
+1139 GILEKTK

-1169 DRNSGHGMKGKG
+1169 DRSSGHGMKGKG

-1223 KGGSITWEGNPM
+1223 KGGSIIWEGNPM

-1245 KTSANPAVL
+1245 KTTANPAVL

-1268 VVIGLRGDLT
+1268 VVIGLRGDLA

-1289 SVSNVL
+1289 SVSTVL

-1322 MSTDGFSQGDLSG
+1322 MSTDGFSQGDFSG

-1383 QVNERITINGKV
+1383 QINERITINGKL

-1436 VGQGI
+1436 IGQGI

-1463 KIFKDHKLERA
+1463 KLFKNHKLERA
-1474 IKSSND
+1474 IKNSTN
-1480 DLQDSYLNPDFVKFS
+1480 DLQDNNLNPDFVNFS
-1495 NKKDAE
+1495 NKKNAD
-1501 KNKKEKDKKDAEKKP
+1501 KNKKKEEKKEKKE
-1516 EPKNPPPQN
+1516 EPKVPPPI

>member
-1 MSVQSKFKK
+1 M
-10 KTKIKA
+10 
-16 AIKKVKKIISRTLIG
+16 
-31 LILLLL
+31 L

-49 TKIANYITDTL
+49 TKIARYATDSL
-60 NKDFNVHITVEK
+60 REDFNANITVGK
-72 TAINIFGG
+72 VAVNIFGG
-80 VKLKKVLILD
+80 VKLKDVLILD
-90 HHKKTMIYS
+90 HHKKVMIAS
-99 DIVATDILA
+99 EIIATDILSF
-108 LKRLVDGDLIFGDIR
+108 KRLMDGDLIFGDLR
-123 LTGLIFNLKTYKNEH
+123 LTGLIFNLKTYKNED
-138 ENNLNVFIQAFEKGP
+138 ENNINKFVKLFESDKP
-153 KSPKSSKHFLLTA
+153 SKSKKHFLLTA
-166 KNAYIDKGAFSVVDE
+166 RNAYISKGFFSVVDE
-181 NKNTPKFLDF
+181 NKTTPKFLEF
-191 KKLNAYISD
+191 TKLNAYISE

-207 VNTIIHRFSFLD
+207 VNTTIHRFSFQD

-241 ESLAIKTKRSWIY
+241 ENLAIKTKRSSIY
-254 GKAILNYK
+254 GYAILNYK
-262 IEDFLDFTD
+262 VEDFLHFTD
-271 KVKFNVAMDSASI
+271 KVRFDVALDSASI

-291 FYDGLGKNQHFR
+291 FYDGLGKNQHFK
-303 IRTKIRG
+303 IKTKLKG
-310 TLNNLNLRHL
+310 PLNNLNLRGL
-320 KLSDT
+320 RLSDT
-325 NGSKIAGTIN
+325 NGSRIVGNIN
-335 FRNLLGDKTQ
+335 FKNLLGDKTQ
-345 KFSMQGKFDKLI
+345 KFSMEGKFDKLI

-362 LVVLLPGVLGKKLPK
+362 LVVLLPNVLGKKLPK
-377 ELQRIGKFNIVGKA
+377 ELQKIGKFNMAGKA
-391 KVSTTD
+391 KVSVTA
-397 LETDFK
+397 LEATFK
-403 MITDLGNGQAN
+403 MITDLGNGEADVH
-414 LHMNNM
+414 LNNM

-434 DNFNIGALLNR
+434 DNFNIGALLGR

-473 DISKLDY
+473 DIAKLDY
-480 NKYTYN
+480 NNYTYN

-500 GQVSISDPNLNLTF
+500 GQVSVNDPNLSLTF

-543 VDDSIS
+543 INDSIS
-549 NFTGDAVVEVTGN
+549 RFNGDAVVEVSGN
-562 SIENLQGNVY
+562 SIENLQGNIY

-584 YAFDEVTISSN
+584 YAFDEITINSS

-600 LRTITISSNDVVN
+600 LRTIAISSADVVN
-613 GKIVGKFQFGQLDKL
+613 GKIVGKFRFDQLDKL

-650 LNFNFHVYDKVVE
+650 LRFNFHVYDKVVE
-663 MLYPEVNIDS
+663 MLYPEINIDS

-684 LQEFKFKFR
+684 LQEFKFGFK

-724 DSIKTPYYKVRD
+724 DSIKTPYYKIRD
-736 FSLINVTAKD
+736 FNLINVTAKD

-755 GGDKGQDYYNLN
+755 GGDKGEDYFNLD

-794 YLNEDEE
+794 YLNENAE

-815 TIDNIE
+815 TIDNIV
-821 LSHENQKIDLN
+821 LSHEDQKIDLN
-832 GIIKGADYKDLV
+832 GVIKGKDYKDLV
-844 LNFEDVDINKIT
+844 LNFENVDINKIT
-856 PFNSKFV
+856 PVNSKFV
-863 FNGNLNGK
+863 FDGNLNG
-871 VNFKQNKN
+871 NINYKQNKD
-879 VYQPTASIVIDHLNL
+879 VYQPTASVVIDHLVM

-902 NFDIAGDES
+902 NFDISGDES
-911 LRKFTVNSSIQNGF
+911 FKKFTINSSIQNGF
-925 TESFRANGTFAIEN
+925 TESFKANGTFAIEN
-939 KETLLD
+939 KETFLD

-957 LGSVGGDVLSNV
+957 LGTVGGEVISNV

-982 LKKPEINGRLYVEKA
+982 IKKPEINGRLYVEKA

-1049 FGDWKLDLTITSKR
+1049 FGDWKLDLNITSKR

-1131 KEKYNLAN
+1131 KEKYNLEN
-1139 GIVEKTK
+1139 GIVEKTR

-1212 GGLIDKKFSVK
+1212 GGLIDKKFAVK
-1223 KGGSITWEGNPM
+1223 KGGSIIWEGNPM

-1254 LDNTS
+1254 LENS

-1278 SPEPN
+1278 SPDPN

-1305 KDIRQTQ
+1305 KDVRQTQ

-1322 MSTDGFSQGDLSG
+1322 MSPDGFNQSDLSG
-1335 TLTETA
+1335 TFAETA
-1341 SSLLGGII
+1341 ASLLGGII
-1349 KSDNDKVNIDLN
+1349 KSDSDKFNIDLN
-1361 YISADKRL
+1361 FISADKRI

-1383 QVNERITINGKV
+1383 QINEKISINGKV

-1436 VGQGI
+1436 IGQGV

-1463 KIFKDHKLERA
+1463 KLFKSHKLERT
-1474 IKSSND
+1474 IKKSSD
-1480 DLQDSYLNPDFVKFS
+1480 DIQDSYLNPDYINFNS
-1495 NKKDAE
+1495 KKD
-1501 KNKKEKDKKDAEKKP
+1501 KEKDKKTPEKKEEEKKP
-1516 EPKNPPPQN
+1516 VPQN
-1525 NNEGLIPDNDF
+1525 NQGLIPDNDDF

>member
-1 MSVQSKFKK
+1 M
-10 KTKIKA
+10 
-16 AIKKVKKIISRTLIG
+16 
-31 LILLLL
+31 L
-37 ALAIILSLPVVQ
+37 ALAITLSLPVVQ
-49 TKIANYITDTL
+49 TEIANYVTNSLNEDFKTDIHVD
-60 NKDFNVHITVEK
+60 KV
-72 TAINIFGG
+72 AINIFGG
-80 VKLKKVLILD
+80 VKLKKVLIYD
-90 HHKKTMIYS
+90 HHKKVLIYS
-99 DIVATDILA
+99 DIISTDILSI
-108 LKRLVDGDLIFGDIR
+108 KRLLDGDLIFGDLR
-123 LTGLIFNLKTYKNEH
+123 LTGLIFNLKTYKGEK
-138 ENNLNVFIQAFEKGP
+138 ENNINKFIRLFDSDKP
-153 KSPKSSKHFLLTA
+153 SKTNRHFLLTA
-166 KNAYIDKGAFSVVDE
+166 KNAYISKGIFSVTDE
-181 NKNTPKFLDF
+181 NKKTPKFLAF
-191 KKLNAYISD
+191 TKLNAYISD

-207 VNTIIHRFSFLD
+207 VNTTIHRFSFLD

-241 ESLAIKTKRSWIY
+241 ENLAITTKRSSIY
-254 GKAILNYK
+254 GQAILNYK
-262 IEDFLDFTD
+262 VEDFLNFTD
-271 KVKFNVAMDSASI
+271 KVKFNVTIDSSSI
-284 ASNDIRY
+284 ATNDLRY
-291 FYDGLGKNQHFR
+291 FYDGLGKNQHFKLK
-303 IRTKIRG
+303 TKLKG
-310 TLNNLNLRHL
+310 PLNNLNLRGL
-320 KLSDT
+320 RLTDT
-325 NGSKIAGTIN
+325 NGSRIVGNIN
-335 FRNLLGDKTQ
+335 FKNLLGSKEQ
-345 KFSMQGKFDKLI
+345 KFSMDGKFDRLV

-362 LVVLLPGVLGKKLPK
+362 LVALLPVVLGKRLPK
-377 ELQRIGKFNIVGKA
+377 ELKRVGKFTIIGKA
-391 KVSTTD
+391 KVSTIA
-397 LETDFK
+397 LEADFK
-403 MITDLGNGQAN
+403 MVTDIGGGKVD
-414 LHMNNM
+414 LHLNNM

-429 GNIIL
+429 GNIVL
-434 DNFNIGALLNR
+434 ENFDVGALLDR
-445 KDIGK
+445 KDIGR

-473 DISKLDY
+473 DIAKLDY

-500 GQVSISDPNLNLTF
+500 GQISVNDPNLSLTF
-514 DGLVDLSKRESKYD
+514 DGLVDLSTRENKYD
-528 FHINVENADLRKLRF
+528 FHINVENADLRKLKF
-543 VDDSIS
+543 INDSIS
-549 NFTGDAVVEVTGN
+549 HFTGDAVVQVSGN
-562 SIENLQGNVY
+562 SIENLQGNIY
-572 IKDAVYQNPKST
+572 IKDAVYQNPKAT
-584 YAFDEVTISSN
+584 YEFDEVTINSS

-600 LRTITISSNDVVN
+600 LRTITINSTDIVD
-613 GKIVGKFQFGQLDKL
+613 GKIVGKFQFAQLDKL

-650 LNFNFHVYDKVVE
+650 LRFNFHVYDKVVE
-663 MLYPEVNIDS
+663 MLYPEINVDS
-673 STVVRGKIDSD
+673 STVVRGKIDAD
-684 LQEFKFKFR
+684 LNEFKFKFK

-703 FDNIRINIDNKNTL
+703 FDNIRVSIDNKNPL
-717 YNAYVEL
+717 YNAFVEL
-724 DSIKTPYYKVRD
+724 DSIKTPYYKIRD
-736 FSLINVTAKD
+736 FSLINVTSKD

-755 GGDKGQDYYNLN
+755 GGEKGQDYYNLD

-794 YLNEDEE
+794 YLNEEE
-801 KDNQIVFDQFFKNF
+801 AEDNQIVFDKNFKNF
-815 TIDNIE
+815 TINNIV
-821 LSHENQKIDLN
+821 LSHEDQKIDLN
-832 GIIKGADYKDLV
+832 GVLKGTDYKDIV

-856 PFNSKFV
+856 PLNSKFV
-863 FNGNLNGK
+863 FNGNLNGN
-871 VNFKQNKN
+871 VNFKQNKD

-894 NKTELGTL
+894 NNTELGTL
-902 NFDIAGDES
+902 DFDISGDEN
-911 LRKFTVNSSIQNGF
+911 LRKFTINSSIHNGF
-925 TESFRANGTFAIEN
+925 TESFNASGTFAIEN
-939 KETLLD
+939 KETFLD

-957 LGSVGGDVLSNV
+957 LGTVGKDVLSNV

-1004 NTDYELSD
+1004 NTDYALSD

-1034 YGTKGLLNGTIEHHN
+1034 YGTKGLLNGSIEHHN

-1070 DSEDAA
+1070 DSDDAA

-1089 KGPTD
+1089 KGPTEN
-1094 GLFIKVDAKS
+1094 LFIKVDAKS

-1113 INNAQSVGESSWI
+1113 INNVQSVGESSWI

-1139 GIVEKTK
+1139 GIVEKTR

-1212 GGLIDKKFSVK
+1212 GGLIDKKFAVK
-1223 KGGSITWEGNPM
+1223 KGGSIIWEGNPM

-1245 KTSANPAVL
+1245 RTSANPAVL
-1254 LDNTS
+1254 LENS

-1268 VVIGLRGDLT
+1268 VVIGLRGDLA
-1278 SPEPN
+1278 SPDPN

-1289 SVSNVL
+1289 SVSSVL

-1305 KDIRQTQ
+1305 KDVRQTQ

-1322 MSTDGFSQGDLSG
+1322 MSPDGFNQSDLSG
-1335 TLTETA
+1335 TFAETA
-1341 SSLLGGII
+1341 ASLLGGII
-1349 KSDNDKVNIDLN
+1349 KSDSDKFNIDLN
-1361 YISADKRL
+1361 FISADKRI

-1383 QVNERITINGKV
+1383 QINEKISINGKV

-1436 VGQGI
+1436 IGQGV

-1463 KIFKDHKLERA
+1463 KLFKSHKLERTL
-1474 IKSSND
+1474 KGSSD
-1480 DLQDSYLNPDFVKFS
+1480 DLQDSNLNPDFINFS
-1495 NKKDAE
+1495 GKKETD
-1501 KNKKEKDKKDAEKKP
+1501 KNKKKTDKKEEEKQP
-1516 EPKNPPPQN
+1516 ESQYN
-1525 NNEGLIPDNDF
+1525 NQGLIPDNDDF

>member
-1 MSVQSKFKK
+1 M
-10 KTKIKA
+10 
-16 AIKKVKKIISRTLIG
+16 
-31 LILLLL
+31 L
-37 ALAIILSLPVVQ
+37 ALAIILALPVVQ
-49 TKIANYITDTL
+49 TKIAKYITETL
-60 NKDFNVHITVEK
+60 NEDFKTDISVEK
-72 TAINIFGG
+72 VAINIFGG

-90 HHKKTMIYS
+90 HHKKTLIYS
-99 DIVATDILA
+99 DIITTDIVSV
-108 LKRLVDGDLIFGDIR
+108 KRLIDGDLIFGDLR
-123 LTGLIFNLKTYKNEH
+123 LTGLIFNLKTYKNED
-138 ENNLNVFIQAFEKGP
+138 ENNINKFIKRFET
-153 KSPKSSKHFLLTA
+153 SPQRTKSSKHFLLTA
-166 KNAYIDKGAFSVVDE
+166 KNAYISKGAFSVIDE
-181 NKNTPKFLDF
+181 NKATPKFLDF

-207 VNTIIHRFSFLD
+207 VNTTIHRFSFLD

-241 ESLAIKTKRSWIY
+241 ENLAIKTKRSSIY
-254 GKAILNYK
+254 GLAILNYK

-271 KVKFNVAMDSASI
+271 KVKFNVVLDSASL

-291 FYDGLGKNQHFR
+291 FYDGLGKNQHFK
-303 IRTKIRG
+303 IKTKIRG
-310 TLNNLNLRHL
+310 TLNDLNLRHL
-320 KLSDT
+320 NLSDT
-325 NGSKIAGTIN
+325 NGSKINGTIN
-335 FRNLLGDKTQ
+335 FKNLLGSKTQ
-345 KFSMQGKFDKLI
+345 KFAMDGKFDKLV

-362 LVVLLPGVLGKKLPK
+362 LVVLLPGILGKKLPK
-377 ELQRIGKFNIVGKA
+377 ELQRVGKFNIVGKA
-391 KVSTTD
+391 KVSTTA
-397 LETDFK
+397 LEAKFK
-403 MITDLGNGQAN
+403 MVTDLGNGEAD
-414 LHMNNM
+414 LHMNNI

-429 GNIIL
+429 GNVIL
-434 DNFNIGALLNR
+434 ENFNVGALLDR

-473 DISKLDY
+473 DIAKLDY

-500 GQVSISDPNLNLTF
+500 GQVSINDPNLNLTF

-528 FHINVENADLRKLRF
+528 FHINVENADLRKLKF
-543 VDDSIS
+543 VSDSIS
-549 NFTGDAVVEVTGN
+549 YFRGDAIVAVSGN
-562 SIENLQGNVY
+562 SIENLQGSVS

-584 YAFDEVTISSN
+584 YAFDDITVNSN
-595 FDADR
+595 FDADK

-613 GKIVGKFQFGQLDKL
+613 GEIVGKFQFAQLDKL

-650 LNFNFHVYDKVVE
+650 LRFNFHVYDKVVE
-663 MLYPEVNIDS
+663 MLYPEINIDS
-673 STVVRGKIDSD
+673 STVVRGKIDAD
-684 LQEFKFKFR
+684 LQEFKFKFN
-693 SQKITAAKNT
+693 SKKITAAKNT
-703 FDNIRINIDNKNTL
+703 FDNIRINVDNKNAL
-717 YNAYVEL
+717 YNAFVEL

-736 FSLINVTAKD
+736 FNLINVTSKD

-755 GGDKGQDYYNLN
+755 GGEKGEDYFNLD
-767 LFHTI
+767 LYHTI

-815 TIDNIE
+815 TIDNII

-832 GIIKGADYKDLV
+832 GVIKGSDYKDIV

-863 FNGNLNGK
+863 FNGNLNGN
-871 VNFKQNKN
+871 VNYKQNKN
-879 VYQPTASIVIDHLNL
+879 VFQPTASIVIDHLNL
-894 NKTELGTL
+894 NKTDLGTL
-902 NFDIAGDES
+902 NFDIAGDETFK
-911 LRKFTVNSSIQNGF
+911 KFTINSSIQNGF
-925 TESFRANGTFAIEN
+925 AESFRAGGTFAIEN
-939 KETLLD
+939 KETFLD

-957 LGSVGGDVLSNV
+957 LGTVGGDVLSNI

-1004 NTDYELSD
+1004 NVDYELSD

-1034 YGTKGLLNGTIEHHN
+1034 YGTKGLLNGSIEHHN
-1049 FGDWKLDLTITSKR
+1049 FGDWKLDLNITSKR
-1063 LLALDTK
+1063 LVALDTK

-1076 YFGTAFINGTASI
+1076 YFGTAFINGSASI
-1089 KGPTD
+1089 KGPTES
-1094 GLFIKVDAKS
+1094 LFIKVDAKS

-1139 GIVEKTK
+1139 GIVEKTR

-1212 GGLIDKKFSVK
+1212 GGLIDKKFTVK
-1223 KGGSITWEGNPM
+1223 KGGSIIWEGNPM

-1375 QFVANISS
+1375 QFVANITS
-1383 QVNERITINGKV
+1383 QVNERITINGKL

-1436 VGQGI
+1436 IGQGI

-1463 KIFKDHKLERA
+1463 KLFKNHKLERA
-1474 IKSSND
+1474 KKGSSD
-1480 DLQDSYLNPDFVKFS
+1480 DLQDSYLNPDFVNFS

-1501 KNKKEKDKKDAEKKP
+1501 KNKKKPDKKEEEKKTTQ
-1516 EPKNPPPQN
+1516 PQN
-1525 NNEGLIPDNDF
+1525 NQGLIPDNDY

>member
-1 MSVQSKFKK
+1 M
-10 KTKIKA
+10 
-16 AIKKVKKIISRTLIG
+16 
-31 LILLLL
+31 LIL
-37 ALAIILSLPVVQ
+37 AITLSLPVVQ
-49 TKIANYITDTL
+49 TKIAKYITETL
-60 NKDFNVHITVEK
+60 NKDFK
-72 TAINIFGG
+72 TNISIDKAAINIFGG

-90 HHKKTMIYS
+90 HHKKTLIYS
-99 DIVATDILA
+99 DLINTDILSI
-108 LKRLVDGDLIFGDIR
+108 KRAIDGDLIFGDIR
-123 LTGLIFNLKTYKNEH
+123 LTGLIFNLKTYKGED
-138 ENNLNVFIQAFEKGP
+138 ENNINKFIKLFETEKQVKT
-153 KSPKSSKHFLLTA
+153 KSTKHFLLTA
-166 KNAYIDKGAFSVVDE
+166 RNAYITNGNFSVVDE
-181 NKNTPKFLDF
+181 NKHTPKFLDF
-191 KKLNAYISD
+191 TKLNAYISD
-200 FKLYGPD
+200 FKLYGSD
-207 VNTIIHRFSFLD
+207 VNTNIHRFSFLD

-241 ESLAIKTKRSWIY
+241 ENLAIKTKRSWIY

-262 IEDFLDFTD
+262 VKDFLDFTD
-271 KVKFNVAMDSASI
+271 KVRFDVALDSSSI

-291 FYDGLGKNQHFR
+291 FYDGLGKNQHFKVK
-303 IRTKIRG
+303 TKIKG
-310 TLNNLNLRHL
+310 PLNNLNLNHL
-320 KLSDT
+320 RLSDA
-325 NGSKIAGTIN
+325 NGSKIFGNIN
-335 FRNLLGDKTQ
+335 FKNLLGTKEQ
-345 KFSMQGKFDKLI
+345 KFSMDGKFDKLI
-357 SSYDN
+357 ASYDN
-362 LVVLLPGVLGKKLPK
+362 LVYILPGILGKSLPK
-377 ELQRIGKFNIVGKA
+377 ELKRIGKFNITGKA
-391 KVSTTD
+391 KVSTTA

-403 MITDLGNGQAN
+403 MATDLGNGKVN

-429 GNIIL
+429 GNIVL
-434 DNFNIGALLNR
+434 DNFNIGALLGR
-445 KDIGK
+445 KDVGR

-466 LNTIIKG
+466 LNTIVKG
-473 DISKLDY
+473 DINKLDY
-480 NKYTYN
+480 NKYRYS

-500 GQVSISDPNLNLTF
+500 GQLSINDPNLNLTF
-514 DGLVDLSKRESKYD
+514 DGLVDLSKRESRYD
-528 FHINVENADLRKLRF
+528 FHINVENSDLQKLRF
-543 VDDSIS
+543 VNDSIS
-549 NFTGDAVVEVTGN
+549 HFKGDAVVQVSGN
-562 SIENLQGNVY
+562 SIENLQGNII
-572 IKDAVYQNPKST
+572 IKDAEYQNPQAT
-584 YAFDEVTISSN
+584 YVFDDVTISSN
-595 FDADR
+595 FDDDR
-600 LRTITISSNDVVN
+600 LRTITINSADIVE
-613 GKIVGKFQFGQLDKL
+613 GRIVGKFQFAQLDKL

-650 LNFNFHVYDKVVE
+650 LRFNFHVYNKVVE
-663 MLYPEVNIDS
+663 MLYPDLKIDS
-673 STVVRGKIDSD
+673 STVVRGKIDAD
-684 LQEFKFKFR
+684 LQEFKFGFR
-693 SQKITAAKNT
+693 SKQITAAKNT
-703 FDNIRINIDNKNTL
+703 FDNIRISIDNKNPL
-717 YNAYVEL
+717 YNAFVEL
-724 DSIKTPYYKVRD
+724 DSIKTPYYKIRD
-736 FSLINVTAKD
+736 FNLINVTSKD
-746 TLFVRSEFK
+746 TLFVRTEFK
-755 GGDKGQDYYNLN
+755 GGDKGQDYFNLD
-767 LFHTI
+767 LYHTI
-772 DKNKNNIVGIKKSE
+772 DKKKNNIVGIKKSE

-794 YLNEDEE
+794 YLNEDAA
-801 KDNQIVFDQFFKNF
+801 KDNQIVFDQYFKNF
-815 TIDNIE
+815 TIDNIV

-832 GIIKGADYKDLV
+832 GIIKGKDYKDIV

-856 PFNSKFV
+856 PSNSKFV
-863 FNGNLNGK
+863 FNGNLNG
-871 VNFKQNKN
+871 NINYKQNKD
-879 VYQPTASIVIDHLNL
+879 VYQPTASIVVDHLNM
-894 NKTELGTL
+894 NKVDLGTL
-902 NFDIAGDES
+902 NFDISGDQTF
-911 LRKFTVNSSIQNGF
+911 RKFTVNSSIVNGF
-925 TESFRANGTFAIEN
+925 AESFRANGTFNIEN
-939 KETLLD
+939 KETFMD

-957 LGSVGGDVLSNV
+957 LGTIGGDVLSNI

-1034 YGTKGLLNGTIEHHN
+1034 YKTKGLLNGTIEHHN

-1089 KGPTD
+1089 KGPTES
-1094 GLFIKVDAKS
+1094 LFIKVDAKS

-1113 INNAQSVGESSWI
+1113 INNVQSVGESSWI

-1131 KEKYNLAN
+1131 KEKYNLQK
-1139 GIVEKTK
+1139 GIVERTR

-1212 GGLIDKKFSVK
+1212 GGLIDKKFAVK
-1223 KGGSITWEGNPM
+1223 KGGSIIWEGNPM

-1254 LDNTS
+1254 LDNS

-1305 KDIRQTQ
+1305 KDVRQTQ

-1322 MSTDGFSQGDLSG
+1322 MSQDGFNQSDLSG
-1335 TLTETA
+1335 TFAETA
-1341 SSLLGGII
+1341 ASLLGGII
-1349 KSDNDKVNIDLN
+1349 KSDNDLINIDLN
-1361 YISADKRL
+1361 FISADRRL

-1383 QVNERITINGKV
+1383 QINERISINGKV

-1436 VGQGI
+1436 IGQGI

-1463 KIFKDHKLERA
+1463 KLFKSHKLEKA
-1474 IKSSND
+1474 IKKSD
-1480 DLQDSYLNPDFVKFS
+1480 DFQDSNLNPDYLNFKS
-1495 NKKDAE
+1495 ANEA
-1501 KNKKEKDKKDAEKKP
+1501 EKDKKKPEKEEEKKP
-1516 EPKNPPPQN
+1516 KPQN

>member
-1 MSVQSKFKK
+1 MLV
-10 KTKIKA
+10 
-16 AIKKVKKIISRTLIG
+16 
-31 LILLLL
+31 
-37 ALAIILSLPVVQ
+37 LAIILSLPVVQ
-49 TKIANYITDTL
+49 TQIANYVTNSL
-60 NKDFNVHITVEK
+60 NEDFNVDISVEK

-80 VKLKKVLILD
+80 VKLKNVLIRD
-90 HHKKTMIYS
+90 HHKKTLIYS
-99 DIVATDILA
+99 DIITTDIA
-108 LKRLVDGDLIFGDIR
+108 SFSRLLDGDLIFGDLR
-123 LTGLIFNLKTYKNEH
+123 LTGLIFNLKTYKGED
-138 ENNLNVFIQAFEKGP
+138 ENNMNKFVQAFESDQKGK
-153 KSPKSSKHFLLTA
+153 KSDKHFLLTA
-166 KNAYIDKGAFSVVDE
+166 KNGYIEKGRFTVIDE
-181 NKNTPKFLDF
+181 NKTTPKFLDF
-191 KKLNAYISD
+191 TKLNAYISD

-207 VNTIIHRFSFLD
+207 VNTNIHRFSFQD

-241 ESLAIKTKRSWIY
+241 ENLAIKTKRSSIY
-254 GKAILNYK
+254 GLAELNYK
-262 IEDFLDFTD
+262 PGDFLHFTD
-271 KVKFNVAMDSASI
+271 KVRFNVVMDSASI
-284 ASNDIRY
+284 GSNDIRY
-291 FYDGLGKNQHFR
+291 FYDGLGKNQHFK
-303 IRTKIRG
+303 IKTKLTG
-310 TLNNLNLRHL
+310 PLNDLTLNKLR
-320 KLSDT
+320 LSDT
-325 NGSKIAGTIN
+325 NGSKINGTIN
-335 FRNLLGDKTQ
+335 FKNLLGTKEQ
-345 KFSMQGKFDKLI
+345 KFFMDGKFDKLI

-362 LVVLLPGVLGKKLPK
+362 LVVLLPGILGRKLPK
-377 ELQRIGKFNIVGKA
+377 EMKRIGKFNIVGKA
-391 KVSTTD
+391 KVSVTA
-397 LETDFK
+397 LETTFK
-403 MITDLGNGQAN
+403 MGTDLGNGQVE

-434 DNFNIGALLNR
+434 DNFNIGAVLAR
-445 KDIGK
+445 KDLGK

-473 DISKLDY
+473 DIAKLDY

-486 NIVVNGNFKLPYYK
+486 NIIVNGNFKLPYYK
-500 GQVSISDPNLNLTF
+500 GQIAINDPNLNLTF
-514 DGLVDLSKRESKYD
+514 DGLVDLSKRENRYD
-528 FHINVENADLRKLRF
+528 FHINIENSDLRKLKF
-543 VDDSIS
+543 VSDSIS
-549 NFTGDAVVEVTGN
+549 HFTGDAVVQVTGN
-562 SIENLQGNVY
+562 SIENLQGAVY

-584 YAFDEVTISSN
+584 YVFDEVSINSN
-595 FDADR
+595 FDENK
-600 LRTITISSNDVVN
+600 LRTITINSSDVVN
-613 GKIVGKFQFGQLDKL
+613 GKIVGKFQFAQLDKL

-650 LNFNFHVYDKVVE
+650 LRFNFHVYDKVVE
-663 MLYPEVNIDS
+663 MLYPEINIDS

-684 LQEFKFKFR
+684 LQEFKFRFR

-703 FDNIRINIDNKNTL
+703 FDNIRINIDNKNAL
-717 YNAYVEL
+717 YNAYIEL
-724 DSIKTPYYKVRD
+724 DSIKTPYYKIRD
-736 FSLINVTAKD
+736 FNLINVTAKD

-755 GGDKGQDYYNLN
+755 GGNQGEDYFNLD
-767 LFHTI
+767 LYHTI

-794 YLNEDEE
+794 YLNEDAE
-801 KDNQIVFDQFFKNF
+801 KDNQIIFDQYFKNF
-815 TIDNIE
+815 TIDNIV

-832 GIIKGADYKDLV
+832 GVIKGSDYKDLV

-856 PFNSKFV
+856 PLNSKFV
-863 FNGNLNGK
+863 FNGNLNGS
-871 VNFKQNKN
+871 VNYKQNKS
-879 VYQPTASIVIDHLNL
+879 VYQPTASIKIDHLNL
-894 NKTELGTL
+894 NKIELGTL
-902 NFDIAGDES
+902 NFDISGDES
-911 LRKFTVNSSIQNGF
+911 FKKFTVNSSIQNGF
-925 TESFRANGTFAIEN
+925 TESFRANGTFAVEN
-939 KETLLD
+939 KETMLD
-945 LNLKLEGFNLAT
+945 MNLKLEGFNLAT
-957 LGSVGGDVLSNV
+957 LGTVGGDVLSNI

-1004 NTDYELSD
+1004 NIDYELSD
-1012 RTVIDLTDEKF
+1012 RTVIDLTNEKF

-1034 YGTKGLLNGTIEHHN
+1034 YGTKGLLNGSIEHHN
-1049 FGDWKLDLTITSKR
+1049 FGDWKLDLNITSKR

-1076 YFGTAFINGTASI
+1076 YFGTAFINGSASI
-1089 KGPTD
+1089 RGPVES
-1094 GLFIKVDAKS
+1094 LFIKVDAKS

-1113 INNAQSVGESSWI
+1113 INNTQSVGESSWI

-1139 GIVEKTK
+1139 GIVEKTR

-1223 KGGSITWEGNPM
+1223 KGGSIIWEGNPM
-1235 KAQLNLEAVY
+1235 RAQLNLEAVY
-1245 KTSANPAVL
+1245 KTNANPAVL

-1268 VVIGLRGDLT
+1268 VVIGLRGDLA

-1322 MSTDGFSQGDLSG
+1322 MSTDGFSQGDFSG
-1335 TLTETA
+1335 TLSETV
-1341 SSLLGGII
+1341 SSLFGGIV
-1349 KSDNDKVNIDLN
+1349 KSDNDKVNVDFT
-1361 YISADKRL
+1361 YSAADRRM

-1375 QFVANISS
+1375 RFQANISS
-1383 QVNERITINGKV
+1383 QVNERITINGKL

-1409 DIEILYRVNEDGS
+1409 DIEVLYRVNEDGT
-1422 MNLRLFNKENDINY
+1422 MNLRLFNKENDISY
-1436 VGQGI
+1436 IGQGI

-1463 KIFKDHKLERA
+1463 KLFKNHKIEKA
-1474 IKSSND
+1474 GKSSND
-1480 DLQDSYLNPDFVKFS
+1480 DLPDSYLNPDFVNFS
-1495 NKKDAE
+1495 SKKDSE
-1501 KNKKEKDKKDAEKKP
+1501 KNKKKAKEEEEKKKKEEEKKKKQ
-1516 EPKNPPPQN
+1516 EPSN
-1525 NNEGLIPDNDF
+1525 NQGLIPDNDY

>member
-1 MSVQSKFKK
+1 M
-10 KTKIKA
+10 
-16 AIKKVKKIISRTLIG
+16 
-31 LILLLL
+31 L
-37 ALAIILSLPVVQ
+37 ALAIILALPVVQ
-49 TKIANYITDTL
+49 TKIAKYVTESLNTD
-60 NKDFNVHITVEK
+60 FK
-72 TAINIFGG
+72 TDISVDKVAINIFGG
-80 VKLKKVLILD
+80 VKLKKVLIKD
-90 HHKKTMIYS
+90 HHKRTLIYS
-99 DIVATDILA
+99 DIITTDILSI
-108 LKRLVDGDLIFGDIR
+108 KRLLDGDLLFGDLR
-123 LTGLIFNLKTYKNEH
+123 LTGLIFNLKTYKNED
-138 ENNLNVFIQAFEKGP
+138 ENNINKFIKLFETGKKTP
-153 KSPKSSKHFLLTA
+153 KSNKHFLLTA
-166 KNAYIDKGAFSVVDE
+166 KNAYISQGTFSVVDE
-181 NKNTPKFLDF
+181 NKNTPTFLDF

-207 VNTIIHRFSFLD
+207 VTTTIHRFSFLD
-219 HRGLYVSNFAGKFS
+219 HRGLYVSNFAGKLT

-241 ESLAIKTKRSWIY
+241 ENLAIKTKRSWIY
-254 GKAILNYK
+254 GKAVLNYK
-262 IEDFLDFTD
+262 IEDFLHFTD
-271 KVKFNVAMDSASI
+271 KVKFNVALDSASI

-291 FYDGLGKNQHFR
+291 FYDGLGKNQHFK
-303 IRTKIRG
+303 IKTKING
-310 TLNNLNLRHL
+310 TLNDLNLRHL

-325 NGSKIAGTIN
+325 NGSKINGTIN
-335 FRNLLGDKTQ
+335 FKNLLGSKTQ
-345 KFSMQGKFDKLI
+345 KFAMDGKFDKLV

-362 LVVLLPGVLGKKLPK
+362 LVVILPGILGKKLPK
-377 ELQRIGKFNIVGKA
+377 EMQRVGKFNIVGKA
-391 KVSTTD
+391 KVSTTA
-397 LETDFK
+397 LEADFK
-403 MITDLGNGQAN
+403 MITDLGNGQAD
-414 LHMNNM
+414 LHMNNI

-429 GNIIL
+429 GNIVL
-434 DNFNIGALLNR
+434 ENFNVGALLNR
-445 KDIGK
+445 KDIGR

-473 DISKLDY
+473 DIAKLDY

-500 GQVSISDPNLNLTF
+500 GQLSINDPNLNLSF
-514 DGLVDLSKRESKYD
+514 DGLVDLSKRESRYD
-528 FHINVENADLRKLRF
+528 FHINVENADLRKLKF
-543 VDDSIS
+543 INDSIS
-549 NFTGDAVVEVTGN
+549 NFKGDAVVELTGN
-562 SIENLQGNVY
+562 SIENLQGNVS

-584 YAFDEVTISSN
+584 YVFDEITVNSN
-595 FDADR
+595 FDADK
-600 LRTITISSNDVVN
+600 LRTITINSKDVVN
-613 GKIVGKFQFGQLDKL
+613 GQIVGKFQFAQLEKL

-650 LNFNFHVYDKVVE
+650 LRFNFHVYDKVVE
-663 MLYPEVNIDS
+663 MLYPEINIDS

-684 LQEFKFKFR
+684 LQEFKFRFKSR
-693 SQKITAAKNT
+693 KITAAKNT
-703 FDNIRINIDNKNTL
+703 FDNIRINIDNKNPL
-717 YNAYVEL
+717 YNAYIEL

-736 FSLINVTAKD
+736 FNLINVTSKD

-755 GGDKGQDYYNLN
+755 GGEKGQDYYNLD
-767 LFHTI
+767 LYHTI

-794 YLNEDEE
+794 YLNENSE
-801 KDNQIVFDQFFKNF
+801 KDNQIVFDQYFKNF
-815 TIDNIE
+815 TIDNII

-832 GIIKGADYKDLV
+832 GVIKGNDYKDLV

-863 FNGNLNGK
+863 FNGNLNG
-871 VNFKQNKN
+871 NINYKQNKN
-879 VYQPTASIVIDHLNL
+879 IYQPTAAIEIDHLNL
-894 NKTELGTL
+894 NKVDLGTL
-902 NFDIAGDES
+902 KFDISGDENFK
-911 LRKFTVNSSIQNGF
+911 KFTINSSIQNGF
-925 TESFRANGTFAIEN
+925 AESFRANGTFAVEN
-939 KETLLD
+939 KETFLD

-957 LGSVGGDVLSNV
+957 LGTVGGDVLSNV
-969 RGSVSGN
+969 RGLVSGN
-976 AAVVGN
+976 ASVVGN
-982 LKKPEINGRLYVEKA
+982 IKKPEINGRLYVEKA

-1034 YGTKGLLNGTIEHHN
+1034 YKTKGLLNGSIEHHN

-1089 KGPTD
+1089 KGPTNS
-1094 GLFIKVDAKS
+1094 LFIKVDAKS

-1139 GIVEKTK
+1139 GIVEKTR

-1212 GGLIDKKFSVK
+1212 GGLIDKKFAVK
-1223 KGGSITWEGNPM
+1223 KGGSIIWEGNPM

-1254 LDNTS
+1254 LENS

-1278 SPEPN
+1278 SPDPN

-1305 KDIRQTQ
+1305 KDVRQTQ

-1322 MSTDGFSQGDLSG
+1322 MSPDGFNQSDLSG
-1335 TLTETA
+1335 TFAETA
-1341 SSLLGGII
+1341 ASLLGGII
-1349 KSDNDKVNIDLN
+1349 KSDNDKINIDLN
-1361 YISADKRL
+1361 FISADKRI

-1375 QFVANISS
+1375 QFVANITS
-1383 QVNERITINGKV
+1383 QVNERITINGKL
-1395 GVPVGGVNESAIVG
+1395 GVPIGGVNESAIVG

-1436 VGQGI
+1436 IGQGI

-1463 KIFKDHKLERA
+1463 KLFKSHKLERA
-1474 IKSSND
+1474 IKSSPD
-1480 DLQDSYLNPDFVKFS
+1480 DLQDSYLNPDLVKFS

-1501 KNKKEKDKKDAEKKP
+1501 KNKKKEEKK
-1516 EPKNPPPQN
+1516 EDPKKPPPQN

>member
-1 MSVQSKFKK
+1 M
-10 KTKIKA
+10 
-16 AIKKVKKIISRTLIG
+16 
-31 LILLLL
+31 L

-49 TKIANYITDTL
+49 TKIAQYITETL
-60 NKDFNVHITVEK
+60 NTDFKTNISVEK
-72 TAINIFGG
+72 VAINIFGG

-90 HHKKTMIYS
+90 HHKKTLIYS
-99 DIVATDILA
+99 DIINTDILSV
-108 LKRLVDGDLIFGDIR
+108 KRMIDGDLLFGDIR
-123 LTGLIFNLKTYKNEH
+123 LTGLIFNLKTYKNED
-138 ENNLNVFIQAFEKGP
+138 ENNINKFIKLFETGKKTP
-153 KSPKSSKHFLLTA
+153 KSNKHFLLTA
-166 KNAYIDKGAFSVVDE
+166 KNAHISKGAFSVVDE
-181 NKNTPKFLDF
+181 NKMTPKFLDF

-207 VNTIIHRFSFLD
+207 VNTTIHRFSFLD

-241 ESLAIKTKRSWIY
+241 ENLAIKTKRSSIY
-254 GKAILNYK
+254 GLAILNYK
-262 IEDFLDFTD
+262 VEDFLDFTD
-271 KVKFNVAMDSASI
+271 KVKFNVVLDSASI

-291 FYDGLGKNQHFR
+291 FYDGLGKNQHFK
-303 IRTKIRG
+303 IKTKIRG
-310 TLNNLNLRHL
+310 TLNDLNLRHL
-320 KLSDT
+320 NLSDT
-325 NGSKIAGTIN
+325 NGSKINGTIN
-335 FRNLLGDKTQ
+335 FKNLLGSKTQ
-345 KFSMQGKFDKLI
+345 KFAMDGKFDKLV

-362 LVVLLPGVLGKKLPK
+362 LVVLLPSILGKKLPK
-377 ELQRIGKFNIVGKA
+377 ELQRVGKFNIVGKA
-391 KVSTTD
+391 KVSTTA
-397 LETDFK
+397 LEAKFK
-403 MITDLGNGQAN
+403 MVTDLGNGEAD
-414 LHMNNM
+414 LHMNNI

-429 GNIIL
+429 GNVIL
-434 DNFNIGALLNR
+434 DNFNVGALLDR

-473 DISKLDY
+473 DIAKLDY

-500 GQVSISDPNLNLTF
+500 GQVSINDPNLNLTF

-528 FHINVENADLRKLRF
+528 FHINVENADLRKLKF
-543 VDDSIS
+543 VSDSIS
-549 NFTGDAVVEVTGN
+549 YFRGDAVVAVSGN
-562 SIENLQGNVY
+562 SIENLQGSVS

-584 YAFDEVTISSN
+584 YAFDDITVNSN
-595 FDADR
+595 FDADK

-613 GKIVGKFQFGQLDKL
+613 GEIVGKFQFAQLDKL

-650 LNFNFHVYDKVVE
+650 LRFNFHVYDKVVE
-663 MLYPEVNIDS
+663 MLYPEINIDS
-673 STVVRGKIDSD
+673 STVVRGKIDAD
-684 LQEFKFKFR
+684 LQEFKFKFN
-693 SQKITAAKNT
+693 SKKVTAAKNT
-703 FDNIRINIDNKNTL
+703 FDNIRVNIDNKNAL
-717 YNAYVEL
+717 YNAFVEL

-736 FSLINVTAKD
+736 FSLINVTSKD

-755 GGDKGQDYYNLN
+755 GGEKGEDYFNLD
-767 LFHTI
+767 LYHTI

-815 TIDNIE
+815 TIDNII

-832 GIIKGADYKDLV
+832 GVIKGNDYKDIV

-871 VNFKQNKN
+871 VNYKQNKN

-894 NKTELGTL
+894 NKTDLGTL
-902 NFDIAGDES
+902 NFDIAGDETFK
-911 LRKFTVNSSIQNGF
+911 KFTINSSIQNGF
-925 TESFRANGTFAIEN
+925 AESFRAGGTFAIEN
-939 KETLLD
+939 KETFLD

-957 LGSVGGDVLSNV
+957 LGTVGGDVLSNI

-1004 NTDYELSD
+1004 NVDYELSD

-1034 YGTKGLLNGTIEHHN
+1034 YGTKGLLNGSIEHHN
-1049 FGDWKLDLTITSKR
+1049 FGDWKLDLNITSKR
-1063 LLALDTK
+1063 LVALDTK

-1076 YFGTAFINGTASI
+1076 YFGTAFINGSASI

-1139 GIVEKTK
+1139 GIVEKTR

-1223 KGGSITWEGNPM
+1223 KGGSIIWEGNPM

-1375 QFVANISS
+1375 QFVANITS
-1383 QVNERITINGKV
+1383 QVNERITINGKL

-1436 VGQGI
+1436 IGQGI

-1463 KIFKDHKLERA
+1463 KLFKNHKIERV
-1474 IKSSND
+1474 KKGSSD
-1480 DLQDSYLNPDFVKFS
+1480 DLQDSYLNPDFVNFS

-1501 KNKKEKDKKDAEKKP
+1501 KNKKKPDKKEEEKKTTQ
-1516 EPKNPPPQN
+1516 PQN
-1525 NNEGLIPDNDF
+1525 NQGLIPDNDY

>member
-1 MSVQSKFKK
+1 MLV
-10 KTKIKA
+10 
-16 AIKKVKKIISRTLIG
+16 
-31 LILLLL
+31 
-37 ALAIILSLPVVQ
+37 LAITLSLPVVQ
-49 TKIANYITDTL
+49 TKIARYITETL
-60 NKDFNVHITVEK
+60 NTDFKTNISVEK

-90 HHKKTMIYS
+90 HHKKTLIYS
-99 DIVATDILA
+99 DLITTDILSI
-108 LKRLVDGDLIFGDIR
+108 KRLLDGDLIFGDLR
-123 LTGLIFNLKTYKNEH
+123 LTGLIFNLKTYKNEN
-138 ENNLNVFIQAFEKGP
+138 ENNINKFIKLFETGKKTP
-153 KSPKSSKHFLLTA
+153 KSDKHFLLTA
-166 KNAYIDKGAFSVVDE
+166 RNAYITNGNFSVIDE
-181 NKNTPKFLDF
+181 NKNTPRFLDF

-207 VNTIIHRFSFLD
+207 VNTTIHRFSFLD

-241 ESLAIKTKRSWIY
+241 ENLAIKTKRSWIY

-262 IEDFLDFTD
+262 ITDFLDFTD
-271 KVKFNVAMDSASI
+271 KVQFDVALDSSSI

-303 IRTKIRG
+303 VRTKIKG
-310 TLNNLNLRHL
+310 PLNNLNLNHL
-320 KLSDT
+320 RLSDS
-325 NGSKIAGTIN
+325 NGSKIFGNIN
-335 FRNLLGDKTQ
+335 FRNLLGSKTQ
-345 KFSMQGKFDKLI
+345 KFSMNGKFDKLI

-362 LVVLLPGVLGKKLPK
+362 LVVILPEILGKKLPK
-377 ELQRIGKFNIVGKA
+377 ELKKIGKFNIVGKA

-397 LETDFK
+397 LEAAFK
-403 MITDLGNGQAN
+403 MATDLGNGVVD

-429 GNIIL
+429 GNIVL
-434 DNFNIGALLNR
+434 DNFNVGALLDR

-450 TTLNLD
+450 TTLNID

-466 LNTIIKG
+466 LNTKIKG
-473 DISKLDY
+473 DIAKLDY

-500 GQVSISDPNLNLTF
+500 GQVSVNDPNLSLTF
-514 DGLVDLSKRESKYD
+514 DGMVDLSKRESKYD

-549 NFTGDAVVEVTGN
+549 HFQGDAVVEVTGN
-562 SIENLQGNVY
+562 SIENLQGNIF

-584 YAFDEVTISSN
+584 YIFDEVTINSG
-595 FDADR
+595 FDENK
-600 LRTITISSNDVVN
+600 LRTITINSTDVVD
-613 GKIVGKFQFGQLDKL
+613 GEIVGKFRFDQLDKL

-641 PYKVKKGQF
+641 PYKVNKGQF
-650 LNFNFHVYDKVVE
+650 LRFNFHVYNKVVE
-663 MLYPEVNIDS
+663 MLYPEMKIDS
-673 STVVRGKIDSD
+673 STVVRGKIDAD
-684 LQEFKFKFR
+684 QNEFKFKFN
-693 SQKITAAKNT
+693 SQQITAAKNT
-703 FDNIRINIDNKNTL
+703 FDNIRVSVDNKNAL
-717 YNAYVEL
+717 YNAFVEL
-724 DSIKTPYYKVRD
+724 DSIKTPYYKIRD
-736 FSLINVTAKD
+736 FNLINVTAKD

-755 GGDKGQDYYNLN
+755 GGEKGEDYFNLD

-794 YLNEDEE
+794 YLNENSE
-801 KDNQIVFDQFFKNF
+801 KDNQIIFDQFFKNF
-815 TIDNIE
+815 TFDNIV
-821 LSHENQKIDLN
+821 LSHEDQKIDLN
-832 GIIKGADYKDLV
+832 GVIKGKDYKDLV

-856 PFNSKFV
+856 PLNSKFV
-863 FNGNLNGK
+863 FNGNLNG
-871 VNFKQNKN
+871 NINYKQNKD
-879 VYQPTASIVIDHLNL
+879 VYQPTATISIDKLNL
-894 NKTELGTL
+894 NEIDLGTL
-902 NFDIAGDES
+902 KFDIAGDES
-911 LRKFTVNSSIQNGF
+911 FRKFTINSSIVNGF
-925 TESFRANGTFAIEN
+925 AESFRANGTFAIEN
-939 KETLLD
+939 KETFLD
-945 LNLKLEGFNLAT
+945 LSLKLEGFNLAT
-957 LGSVGGDVLSNV
+957 LGKVGGDVLSNV
-969 RGSVSGN
+969 RGTVSGN

-1034 YGTKGLLNGTIEHHN
+1034 FGTKGLLNGTIEHHN

-1089 KGPTD
+1089 KGPVD

-1113 INNAQSVGESSWI
+1113 INNSQSVGESSWI

-1131 KEKYNLAN
+1131 KEKYNLEN
-1139 GIVEKTK
+1139 GIVERVK

-1212 GGLIDKKFSVK
+1212 AGLIDKKFSVK
-1223 KGGSITWEGNPM
+1223 KGGSIIWEGNPM

-1268 VVIGLRGDLT
+1268 VVIGLRGDLA

-1383 QVNERITINGKV
+1383 QINERITINGKL

-1409 DIEILYRVNEDGS
+1409 DIEILYRVNDDGS

-1436 VGQGI
+1436 IGQGI

-1463 KIFKDHKLERA
+1463 KMFKNHKLERA
-1474 IKSSND
+1474 IKNSD
-1480 DLQDSYLNPDFVKFS
+1480 DFQDSNLNPDFVNFT
-1495 NKKDAE
+1495 NKKESE
-1501 KNKKEKDKKDAEKKP
+1501 KNKKEAEKDKKKSQKEEEKKTQ
-1516 EPKNPPPQN
+1516 PKNN
-1525 NNEGLIPDNDF
+1525 SEGLIPDNDF

>member
-1 MSVQSKFKK
+1 
-10 KTKIKA
+10 
-16 AIKKVKKIISRTLIG
+16 
-31 LILLLL
+31 LL
-37 ALAIILSLPVVQ
+37 ALAITLSLPIVQ
-49 TKIANYITDTL
+49 TKIAQYVTTSLNEDFKTDIHVD
-60 NKDFNVHITVEK
+60 KV
-72 TAINIFGG
+72 AINIFGG
-80 VKLKKVLILD
+80 VKLKKVLIYD
-90 HHKKTMIYS
+90 HHKKVLIYS
-99 DIVATDILA
+99 YIISTDIISN
-108 LKRLVDGDLIFGDIR
+108 KRLLDGDLIFGDLR
-123 LTGLIFNLKTYKNEH
+123 LTGLIFNLKTYKDEN
-138 ENNLNVFIQAFEKGP
+138 ENNINKFIRLFDSDKP
-153 KSPKSSKHFLLTA
+153 SKTNKHFLLTA
-166 KNAYIDKGAFSVVDE
+166 KNAYISKGIFSVTDE
-181 NKNTPKFLDF
+181 NKKTPKFLAF
-191 KKLNAYISD
+191 TKLNAYISD

-207 VNTIIHRFSFLD
+207 VNTTIHRFSFLD

-241 ESLAIKTKRSWIY
+241 ENLAITTKRSSIY
-254 GKAILNYK
+254 GQAILNYK
-262 IEDFLDFTD
+262 VEDFLNFTD
-271 KVKFNVAMDSASI
+271 KVKFNVTIDSSSI
-284 ASNDIRY
+284 ATNDLRY
-291 FYDGLGKNQHFR
+291 FYDGLGKNQHFKLK
-303 IRTKIRG
+303 TKLNG
-310 TLNNLNLRHL
+310 PLNNLNLRGL
-320 KLSDT
+320 RLTDT
-325 NGSKIAGTIN
+325 NGSRIVGNIN
-335 FRNLLGDKTQ
+335 FKNLLGSKEQ
-345 KFSMQGKFDKLI
+345 KFSMDGKFDRLV

-362 LVVLLPGVLGKKLPK
+362 LVALLPIVLGKRLPK
-377 ELQRIGKFNIVGKA
+377 ELKRVGKFTIIGKA
-391 KVSTTD
+391 KVSTIA
-397 LETDFK
+397 LEADFK
-403 MITDLGNGQAN
+403 MVTDIGGGQVD
-414 LHMNNM
+414 LHLNNM

-429 GNIIL
+429 GNIVL
-434 DNFNIGALLNR
+434 ENFDVGALLNR
-445 KDIGK
+445 KDIGR

-456 VDGVGFTEKY
+456 VDGIGFTEKY

-473 DISKLDY
+473 DIAKLDY

-500 GQVSISDPNLNLTF
+500 GQISVNDPNLSLTF
-514 DGLVDLSKRESKYD
+514 DGLVDLSTRENKYD
-528 FHINVENADLRKLRF
+528 FHINVENADLRKLKF
-543 VDDSIS
+543 INDSIS
-549 NFTGDAVVEVTGN
+549 HFTGDAVVQVSGN
-562 SIENLQGNVY
+562 SIENLQGNIY
-572 IKDAVYQNPKST
+572 IKDAVYQNPKAT
-584 YAFDEVTISSN
+584 YEFDEVTINSS

-600 LRTITISSNDVVN
+600 LRTITINSTDIVD
-613 GKIVGKFQFGQLDKL
+613 GKIVGKFQFAQLDKL

-650 LNFNFHVYDKVVE
+650 LRFNFHVYDKVVE
-663 MLYPEVNIDS
+663 MLYPEINVDS
-673 STVVRGKIDSD
+673 STVVRGKIDAD
-684 LQEFKFKFR
+684 LNEFKFRFK
-693 SQKITAAKNT
+693 SQKVTAAKNT
-703 FDNIRINIDNKNTL
+703 FDNIRVSIDNKNPL
-717 YNAYVEL
+717 YNAFVEL
-724 DSIKTPYYKVRD
+724 DSIKTPYYKIRD
-736 FSLINVTAKD
+736 FSLINVTSKD

-755 GGDKGQDYYNLN
+755 GGEKGEDYFNLD

-794 YLNEDEE
+794 YLNEEE
-801 KDNQIVFDQFFKNF
+801 AEDNQIVFDKNFKNF
-815 TIDNIE
+815 TINNIV
-821 LSHENQKIDLN
+821 LSHEDQKIDLN
-832 GIIKGADYKDLV
+832 GVLKGSDYKDIV

-856 PFNSKFV
+856 PLNSKFV
-863 FNGNLNGK
+863 FNGNLNGN
-871 VNFKQNKN
+871 VNFKQNKD

-894 NKTELGTL
+894 NNTELGTL
-902 NFDIAGDES
+902 DFDISGDEN
-911 LRKFTVNSSIQNGF
+911 LRKFTINSSIHNGF
-925 TESFRANGTFAIEN
+925 TESFNASGTFAIEN
-939 KETLLD
+939 KETFLD

-957 LGSVGGDVLSNV
+957 LGTVGKDVLSNV

-1034 YGTKGLLNGTIEHHN
+1034 YGTKGLLNGSIEHHN

-1070 DSEDAA
+1070 DSDDAA
-1076 YFGTAFINGTASI
+1076 YFGTAYINGTASI
-1089 KGPTD
+1089 KGPTEN
-1094 GLFIKVDAKS
+1094 LFIKVDAKS

-1113 INNAQSVGESSWI
+1113 INNVQSVGESSWI

-1131 KEKYNLAN
+1131 KEKYNLEN
-1139 GIVEKTK
+1139 GIVEKTR

-1212 GGLIDKKFSVK
+1212 GGLIDKKFAVK
-1223 KGGSITWEGNPM
+1223 KGGSIIWEGNPM

-1245 KTSANPAVL
+1245 RTSANPAVL
-1254 LDNTS
+1254 LENS

-1268 VVIGLRGDLT
+1268 VVIGLRGDLA

-1289 SVSNVL
+1289 SVSSVL

-1305 KDIRQTQ
+1305 KDVRQTQ

-1322 MSTDGFSQGDLSG
+1322 MSPDGFNQSDLSG
-1335 TLTETA
+1335 TFAETA
-1341 SSLLGGII
+1341 ASLLGGII
-1349 KSDNDKVNIDLN
+1349 KSDNDKFNIDLN
-1361 YISADKRL
+1361 FISADKRI

-1383 QVNERITINGKV
+1383 QINEKISINGKV

-1436 VGQGI
+1436 IGQGI

-1463 KIFKDHKLERA
+1463 KLFKSHKLERTL
-1474 IKSSND
+1474 KGSSD
-1480 DLQDSYLNPDFVKFS
+1480 DLQDSNLNPDYINFS
-1495 NKKDAE
+1495 SKKETD
-1501 KNKKEKDKKDAEKKP
+1501 KNKKKTDKKEEEKQP
-1516 EPKNPPPQN
+1516 QPQN
-1525 NNEGLIPDNDF
+1525 NNQGLIPDNDDF

>member
-1 MSVQSKFKK
+1 V
-10 KTKIKA
+10 
-16 AIKKVKKIISRTLIG
+16 SRTLIG

-49 TKIANYITDTL
+49 TKIANYITDSL
-60 NKDFNVHITVEK
+60 NKDFNVTISVER

-99 DIVATDILA
+99 DIVATDILG
-108 LKRLVDGDLIFGDIR
+108 LKRLLDGDLIFGDIR
-123 LTGLIFNLKTYKNEH
+123 LTGLIFNLKTYKKEN
-138 ENNLNVFIQAFEKGP
+138 ENNLNVFIKAFEKGP
-153 KSPKSSKHFLLTA
+153 KSPSSKHFLLTA

-181 NKNTPKFLDF
+181 NKTTPKFLDF

-207 VNTIIHRFSFLD
+207 VNTTIHRFSFLD

-241 ESLAIKTKRSWIY
+241 ENLAIKTKRSWIY

-271 KVKFNVAMDSASI
+271 KVKFNVALDSASI
-284 ASNDIRY
+284 ASNDIRN

-303 IRTKIRG
+303 IRSKIRG

-325 NGSKIAGTIN
+325 NGSRIAGTIN
-335 FRNLLGDKTQ
+335 FRNLLGSKTQ
-345 KFSMQGKFDKLI
+345 KFSMEGKFDKLI

-362 LVVLLPGVLGKKLPK
+362 LVVLLPNVLGKKLPK

-397 LETDFK
+397 LETEFK

-414 LHMNNM
+414 IHMNNM

-429 GNIIL
+429 GNVIL
-434 DNFNIGALLNR
+434 DNFNIGALLDR
-445 KDIGK
+445 KDIGR
-450 TTLNLD
+450 TTLDLD

-466 LNTIIKG
+466 LNTIVKG
-473 DISKLDY
+473 DITKLDY

-500 GQVSISDPNLNLTF
+500 GQVAINDPNLSLTF

-528 FHINVENADLRKLRF
+528 FHINVENADLRKLKF
-543 VDDSIS
+543 VSDSIS
-549 NFTGDAVVEVTGN
+549 TFTGDAVVELTGN
-562 SIENLQGNVY
+562 SIENLQGSVY

-584 YAFDEVTISSN
+584 YAFDDVTISSN

-600 LRTITISSNDVVN
+600 LRTITVNSTDVVN
-613 GKIVGKFQFGQLDKL
+613 GKIVGKFQFAQLDKL

-673 STVVRGKIDSD
+673 STVMRGKIDSD
-684 LQEFKFKFR
+684 LEEFKFKFK
-693 SQKITAAKNT
+693 SQKITAAKST
-703 FDNIRINIDNKNTL
+703 FDNIRINIDNKNVL
-717 YNAYVEL
+717 YNAYIEL

-755 GGDKGQDYYNLN
+755 GGDKGEDYYNLN

-815 TIDNIE
+815 TIDNIV

-832 GIIKGADYKDLV
+832 GIIKGTDYKDVV

-863 FNGNLNGK
+863 FNGNLNGQ
-871 VNFKQNKN
+871 VNYKQNKS

-894 NKTELGTL
+894 NKIDLGTL

-911 LRKFTVNSSIQNGF
+911 FRKFTVNSSIQNGF
-925 TESFRANGTFAIEN
+925 TESFKANGTFAIEN

-945 LNLKLEGFNLAT
+945 LSLKLEGFNLAT
-957 LGSVGGDVLSNV
+957 LGAVGGDVLSNV

-1034 YGTKGLLNGTIEHHN
+1034 YGTKGLLNGSIEHHN

-1063 LLALDTK
+1063 LVALDTK

-1094 GLFIKVDAKS
+1094 GLFIKVAAKS

-1139 GIVEKTK
+1139 GIVEKTR

-1223 KGGSITWEGNPM
+1223 KGGSIIWEGNPM

-1383 QVNERITINGKV
+1383 QVNERITINGKL

-1474 IKSSND
+1474 IKSSNN
-1480 DLQDSYLNPDFVKFS
+1480 DLQDSNLNPDFVNFS

-1501 KNKKEKDKKDAEKKP
+1501 KNKKKTEKK
-1516 EPKNPPPQN
+1516 EEEKKPPPQN

>member
-1 MSVQSKFKK
+1 M
-10 KTKIKA
+10 
-16 AIKKVKKIISRTLIG
+16 
-31 LILLLL
+31 LIL
-37 ALAIILSLPVVQ
+37 AITLSLPVVQ
-49 TKIANYITDTL
+49 TKIAKYITETL
-60 NKDFNVHITVEK
+60 NKDFK
-72 TAINIFGG
+72 TNISIDKAAINIFGG

-90 HHKKTMIYS
+90 HHKKTLIYS
-99 DIVATDILA
+99 DLINTDILSI
-108 LKRLVDGDLIFGDIR
+108 KRAIDGDLIFGDIR
-123 LTGLIFNLKTYKNEH
+123 LTGLIFNLKTYKGED
-138 ENNLNVFIQAFEKGP
+138 ENNINKFIKLFETEKQVKT
-153 KSPKSSKHFLLTA
+153 KSTKHFLLTA
-166 KNAYIDKGAFSVVDE
+166 RNAYITNGNFSVVDE
-181 NKNTPKFLDF
+181 NKHTPKFLDF
-191 KKLNAYISD
+191 TKLNAYISD

-207 VNTIIHRFSFLD
+207 VNTNIHRFSFLD

-241 ESLAIKTKRSWIY
+241 ENLAIKTKRSWIY

-262 IEDFLDFTD
+262 VEDFLDFTD
-271 KVKFNVAMDSASI
+271 KVRFDVALDSSSI

-291 FYDGLGKNQHFR
+291 FYDGLGKNQHFKVK
-303 IRTKIRG
+303 TKIKG
-310 TLNNLNLRHL
+310 PLNDLNLQHL
-320 KLSDT
+320 RLSDA
-325 NGSKIAGTIN
+325 NGSKIFGNIN
-335 FRNLLGDKTQ
+335 FKNLLGTKEQ
-345 KFSMQGKFDKLI
+345 KFSMDGKFDKLI
-357 SSYDN
+357 ASYDN
-362 LVVLLPGVLGKKLPK
+362 LVYILPGILGKSLPK
-377 ELQRIGKFNIVGKA
+377 ELKRIGKFNITGKA
-391 KVSTTD
+391 KVSTTA

-403 MITDLGNGQAN
+403 MATDLGNGKVN

-429 GNIIL
+429 GNIVL
-434 DNFNIGALLNR
+434 DNFNIGALLGR
-445 KDIGK
+445 KDVGR

-466 LNTIIKG
+466 LNTIVKG
-473 DISKLDY
+473 DINKLDY
-480 NKYTYN
+480 NKYRYS

-500 GQVSISDPNLNLTF
+500 GQLSINDPNLNLTF
-514 DGLVDLSKRESKYD
+514 DGLVDLSKRESRYD
-528 FHINVENADLRKLRF
+528 FHINVENSDLQKLRF
-543 VDDSIS
+543 VNDSIS
-549 NFTGDAVVEVTGN
+549 HFKGDAVVQVSGN
-562 SIENLQGNVY
+562 SIENLQGNII
-572 IKDAVYQNPKST
+572 IKDAEYQNPQAT
-584 YAFDEVTISSN
+584 YVFDDVTISSN
-595 FDADR
+595 FDDDR
-600 LRTITISSNDVVN
+600 LRTITINSADIVE
-613 GKIVGKFQFGQLDKL
+613 GRIVGKFQFAQLDKL

-650 LNFNFHVYDKVVE
+650 LRFNFHVYNKVVE
-663 MLYPEVNIDS
+663 MLYPDLKIDS
-673 STVVRGKIDSD
+673 STVVRGKIDAD
-684 LQEFKFKFR
+684 LQEFKFGFR
-693 SQKITAAKNT
+693 SKQITAAKNT
-703 FDNIRINIDNKNTL
+703 FDNIRISIDNKNPL
-717 YNAYVEL
+717 YNAFVEL
-724 DSIKTPYYKVRD
+724 DSIKTPYYKIRD
-736 FSLINVTAKD
+736 FNLINVTSKD

-755 GGDKGQDYYNLN
+755 GGDKGQDYFNLD
-767 LFHTI
+767 LYHTI
-772 DKNKNNIVGIKKSE
+772 DKKKNNIVGIKKSE

-794 YLNEDEE
+794 YLNEDAA
-801 KDNQIVFDQFFKNF
+801 KDNQIVFDQYFKNF
-815 TIDNIE
+815 TIDNIV

-832 GIIKGADYKDLV
+832 GIIKGKDYKDIV

-856 PFNSKFV
+856 PSNSKFV
-863 FNGNLNGK
+863 FNGNLNG
-871 VNFKQNKN
+871 NINYKQNKD
-879 VYQPTASIVIDHLNL
+879 VYQPTASIVVDHLNM
-894 NKTELGTL
+894 NKVDLGTL
-902 NFDIAGDES
+902 NFDISGDQTF
-911 LRKFTVNSSIQNGF
+911 RKFTVNSSIVNGF
-925 TESFRANGTFAIEN
+925 AESFRANGTFNIEN
-939 KETLLD
+939 KETFMD

-957 LGSVGGDVLSNV
+957 LGTIGGDVLSNI

-1034 YGTKGLLNGTIEHHN
+1034 YKTKGLLNGTIEHHN

-1089 KGPTD
+1089 KGPTES
-1094 GLFIKVDAKS
+1094 LFIKVDAKS

-1113 INNAQSVGESSWI
+1113 INNVQSVGESSWI

-1131 KEKYNLAN
+1131 KEKYNLQK
-1139 GIVEKTK
+1139 GIVERTR

-1212 GGLIDKKFSVK
+1212 GGLIDKKFAVK
-1223 KGGSITWEGNPM
+1223 KGGSIIWEGNPM

-1254 LDNTS
+1254 LDNS

-1305 KDIRQTQ
+1305 KDVRQTQ

-1322 MSTDGFSQGDLSG
+1322 MSQDGFNQSDLSG
-1335 TLTETA
+1335 TFAETA
-1341 SSLLGGII
+1341 ASLLGGII
-1349 KSDNDKVNIDLN
+1349 KSDNDLINIDLN
-1361 YISADKRL
+1361 FISADRRL

-1383 QVNERITINGKV
+1383 QINERISINGKV

-1436 VGQGI
+1436 IGQGI

-1463 KIFKDHKLERA
+1463 KLFKSHKLEKA
-1474 IKSSND
+1474 IKKSD
-1480 DLQDSYLNPDFVKFS
+1480 DFQDSNLNPDYLNFKS
-1495 NKKDAE
+1495 AKEA
-1501 KNKKEKDKKDAEKKP
+1501 EKDKKKPEKEEEKKP
-1516 EPKNPPPQN
+1516 KPQN

>member
-1 MSVQSKFKK
+1 M
-10 KTKIKA
+10 
-16 AIKKVKKIISRTLIG
+16 
-31 LILLLL
+31 L

-49 TKIANYITDTL
+49 TKIAQYITETL
-60 NKDFNVHITVEK
+60 NTDFKTNISVEK
-72 TAINIFGG
+72 VAINIFGG

-90 HHKKTMIYS
+90 HHKKTLIYS
-99 DIVATDILA
+99 DIINTDILSV
-108 LKRLVDGDLIFGDIR
+108 KRMIDGDLLFGDIR
-123 LTGLIFNLKTYKNEH
+123 LTGLIFNLKTYKNED
-138 ENNLNVFIQAFEKGP
+138 ENNINKFIKLFETGKKTP
-153 KSPKSSKHFLLTA
+153 KSNKHFLLTA
-166 KNAYIDKGAFSVVDE
+166 KNAHISKGAFSVVDE
-181 NKNTPKFLDF
+181 NKMTPKFLDF

-207 VNTIIHRFSFLD
+207 VNTTIHRFSFLD

-241 ESLAIKTKRSWIY
+241 ENLAIKTKRSSIY
-254 GKAILNYK
+254 GLAILNYK
-262 IEDFLDFTD
+262 VEDFLDFTD
-271 KVKFNVAMDSASI
+271 KVKFNVALDSASI

-291 FYDGLGKNQHFR
+291 FYDGLGKNQHFK
-303 IRTKIRG
+303 IKTKIRG
-310 TLNNLNLRHL
+310 TLNDLNLRHL
-320 KLSDT
+320 NLSDT
-325 NGSKIAGTIN
+325 NGSKINGTIN
-335 FRNLLGDKTQ
+335 FKNLLGSKTQ
-345 KFSMQGKFDKLI
+345 KFAMDGKFDKLV

-362 LVVLLPGVLGKKLPK
+362 LVVLLPSILGKKLPK
-377 ELQRIGKFNIVGKA
+377 ELQRVGKFNIVGKA
-391 KVSTTD
+391 KVSTTA
-397 LETDFK
+397 LEAKFK
-403 MITDLGNGQAN
+403 MITDLGNGEAD
-414 LHMNNM
+414 LHMNNI

-429 GNIIL
+429 GNVIL
-434 DNFNIGALLNR
+434 DNFNVGALLDR

-473 DISKLDY
+473 DIAKLDY

-500 GQVSISDPNLNLTF
+500 GQVSINDPNLNLTF

-528 FHINVENADLRKLRF
+528 FHINVENADLRKLKF
-543 VDDSIS
+543 VSDSIS
-549 NFTGDAVVEVTGN
+549 YFRGDAVVAVSGN
-562 SIENLQGNVY
+562 SIENLQGSVS

-584 YAFDEVTISSN
+584 YAFDDITVNSN
-595 FDADR
+595 FDADK

-613 GKIVGKFQFGQLDKL
+613 GEIVGKFQFAQLDKL

-650 LNFNFHVYDKVVE
+650 LRFNFHVYDKVVE
-663 MLYPEVNIDS
+663 MLYPEINIDS
-673 STVVRGKIDSD
+673 STVVRGKIDAD
-684 LQEFKFKFR
+684 LQEFKFKFN
-693 SQKITAAKNT
+693 SKKVTAAKNT
-703 FDNIRINIDNKNTL
+703 FDNIRVNIDNKNAL
-717 YNAYVEL
+717 YNAFVEL

-736 FSLINVTAKD
+736 FSLINVTSKD

-755 GGDKGQDYYNLN
+755 GGEKGEDYFNLD
-767 LFHTI
+767 LYHTI

-815 TIDNIE
+815 TIDNII

-832 GIIKGADYKDLV
+832 GVIKGNDYKDIV

-871 VNFKQNKN
+871 VNYKQNKN

-894 NKTELGTL
+894 NKTDLGTL
-902 NFDIAGDES
+902 NFDIAGDETFK
-911 LRKFTVNSSIQNGF
+911 KFTINSSIQNGF
-925 TESFRANGTFAIEN
+925 AESFRAGGTFAIEN
-939 KETLLD
+939 KETFLD

-957 LGSVGGDVLSNV
+957 LGTVGGDVLSNI

-1004 NTDYELSD
+1004 NVDYELSD

-1034 YGTKGLLNGTIEHHN
+1034 YGTKGLLNGSIEHHN
-1049 FGDWKLDLTITSKR
+1049 FGDWKLDLNITSKR
-1063 LLALDTK
+1063 LVALDTK

-1076 YFGTAFINGTASI
+1076 YFGTAFINGSASI

-1139 GIVEKTK
+1139 GIVEKTR

-1223 KGGSITWEGNPM
+1223 KGGSIIWEGNPM

-1375 QFVANISS
+1375 QFVANITS
-1383 QVNERITINGKV
+1383 QVNERITINGKL

-1436 VGQGI
+1436 IGQGI

-1463 KIFKDHKLERA
+1463 KLFKNHKIERV
-1474 IKSSND
+1474 KKGSSD
-1480 DLQDSYLNPDFVKFS
+1480 DLQDSYLNPDFVNFS

-1501 KNKKEKDKKDAEKKP
+1501 KNKKKPDKKEEEKKTTQ
-1516 EPKNPPPQN
+1516 PQN
-1525 NNEGLIPDNDF
+1525 NQGLIPDNDY

>member
-1 MSVQSKFKK
+1 M
-10 KTKIKA
+10 
-16 AIKKVKKIISRTLIG
+16 
-31 LILLLL
+31 L
-37 ALAIILSLPVVQ
+37 ALVIILALPVVQ
-49 TKIANYITDTL
+49 TKIAKYITESL
-60 NKDFNVHITVEK
+60 NTDFK
-72 TAINIFGG
+72 TNISVDKVAINIFGG

-90 HHKKTMIYS
+90 HHKKTLIYS
-99 DIVATDILA
+99 DIITTDILSI
-108 LKRLVDGDLIFGDIR
+108 KRLLDGDLLFGDIR
-123 LTGLIFNLKTYKNEH
+123 LTGMIFNLKTYKNED
-138 ENNLNVFIQAFEKGP
+138 ENNINKFIKLFETGKKTP
-153 KSPKSSKHFLLTA
+153 KSNKHFLLTA
-166 KNAYIDKGAFSVVDE
+166 RNAYISQGAFSVVDE

-241 ESLAIKTKRSWIY
+241 ENLAIKTKRSSIY

-262 IEDFLDFTD
+262 VEDFLHFTD
-271 KVKFNVAMDSASI
+271 KVQFDVALDSASI

-291 FYDGLGKNQHFR
+291 FYDGLGKNQHFK
-303 IRTKIRG
+303 IKTKIKG
-310 TLNNLNLRHL
+310 TLNDLNLRHL
-320 KLSDT
+320 KLTDT
-325 NGSKIAGTIN
+325 NGSKIFGTIN
-335 FRNLLGDKTQ
+335 FKNLLGTKEQ
-345 KFSMQGKFDKLI
+345 KFSMDGKFDKLA

-362 LVVLLPGVLGKKLPK
+362 LVVLLPGILGKKLPK
-377 ELQRIGKFNIVGKA
+377 ELQRIGTFNIVGKA

-397 LETDFK
+397 LETNFK
-403 MITDLGNGQAN
+403 MITDLGNGQAD
-414 LHMNNM
+414 LHINNM

-434 DNFNIGALLNR
+434 DNFNIGALLKR

-466 LNTIIKG
+466 LNTILKG

-500 GQVSISDPNLNLTF
+500 GQVSVNDPNLSLTF
-514 DGLVDLSKRESKYD
+514 DGLLDLSKRESRYD
-528 FHINVENADLRKLRF
+528 FHINVENANLQKLKF
-543 VDDSIS
+543 IDDSIS
-549 NFTGDAVVEVTGN
+549 QFTGDAVVQVSGN
-562 SIENLQGNVY
+562 SIENLQGNIF
-572 IKDAVYQNPKST
+572 IKDAVYQNPKAT
-584 YAFDEVTISSN
+584 YAFDEITINSN
-595 FDADR
+595 FDSDK
-600 LRTITISSNDVVN
+600 LRTITINSKDVVN
-613 GKIVGKFQFGQLDKL
+613 GEIVGKFQFAQLDKL

-650 LNFNFHVYDKVVE
+650 LRFNFHVYDKVVE

-673 STVVRGKIDSD
+673 TTVVRGKIDSD
-684 LQEFKFKFR
+684 LQEFKFRFN

-703 FDNIRINIDNKNTL
+703 FDNIRINIDNKNAL
-717 YNAYVEL
+717 YNAFVEL
-724 DSIKTPYYKVRD
+724 DSIKTPYYKIRD
-736 FSLINVTAKD
+736 FNLINVTAKD

-755 GGDKGQDYYNLN
+755 GGEKGEDYYNLD

-794 YLNEDEE
+794 YLNEHEE
-801 KDNQIVFDQFFKNF
+801 KDNQIVFDQYFKNF
-815 TIDNIE
+815 TINNII

-832 GIIKGADYKDLV
+832 GVIKGNDYKDLV

-856 PFNSKFV
+856 PLNSKFV
-863 FNGNLNGK
+863 FNGNLNG
-871 VNFKQNKN
+871 NINYKQNKN

-894 NKTELGTL
+894 NKTDLGTL
-902 NFDIAGDES
+902 NFDIAGDENFK
-911 LRKFTVNSSIQNGF
+911 KFTINSSIQNGF
-925 TESFRANGTFAIEN
+925 SESFKANGTFAIEN
-939 KETLLD
+939 KETFLD

-957 LGSVGGDVLSNV
+957 LGTVGGDVLSNV

-976 AAVVGN
+976 AAVIGN

-1004 NTDYELSD
+1004 NTDYELAD

-1034 YGTKGLLNGTIEHHN
+1034 YGTKGLLNGSIEHHN

-1089 KGPTD
+1089 KGPTES
-1094 GLFIKVDAKS
+1094 LFIKVDAKS

-1113 INNAQSVGESSWI
+1113 INNTQSVGESSWI

-1139 GIVEKTK
+1139 GIVEKTR

-1223 KGGSITWEGNPM
+1223 KGGSIIWEGNPM

-1268 VVIGLRGDLT
+1268 VVIGLRGDLA

-1335 TLTETA
+1335 TFAETA

-1383 QVNERITINGKV
+1383 QVNERITINGKL
-1395 GVPVGGVNESAIVG
+1395 GVPIGGVNESAIVG

-1436 VGQGI
+1436 IGQGI

-1463 KIFKDHKLERA
+1463 KLFKNHKLEKA
-1474 IKSSND
+1474 IKSSD
-1480 DLQDSYLNPDFVKFS
+1480 DLQDSYLNPELINFS

-1501 KNKKEKDKKDAEKKP
+1501 KNKKKTDKKDEEK
-1516 EPKNPPPQN
+1516 KNPPPQN

>member
-1 MSVQSKFKK
+1 M
-10 KTKIKA
+10 
-16 AIKKVKKIISRTLIG
+16 
-31 LILLLL
+31 L
-37 ALAIILSLPVVQ
+37 AVAIILSLPVVQ
-49 TKIANYITDTL
+49 TKIAQYITKTL
-60 NKDFNVHITVEK
+60 NTDFKTDINVDKV
-72 TAINIFGG
+72 AINIFGG
-80 VKLKKVLILD
+80 VKLKKVLIRD
-90 HHKKTMIYS
+90 HHKKTLIYS
-99 DIVATDILA
+99 DIIVTDILSI
-108 LKRLVDGDLIFGDIR
+108 KRLLDGDLIFGDIR
-123 LTGLIFNLKTYKNEH
+123 LTGLIFNLKTYKGED
-138 ENNLNVFIQAFEKGP
+138 ENNINKFIKLFETGKP
-153 KSPKSSKHFLLTA
+153 SKSNKHFLLTA
-166 KNAYIDKGAFSVVDE
+166 KNAYISQGNFSVIDE
-181 NKNTPKFLDF
+181 NKKTPRFLDF

-200 FKLYGPD
+200 FKLYGPE
-207 VNTIIHRFSFLD
+207 VNTTIHRFSFLD

-241 ESLAIKTKRSWIY
+241 ENLAITTKRSKLY
-254 GKAILNYK
+254 GLAILNYK
-262 IEDFLDFTD
+262 VEDFLHFTD
-271 KVKFNVAMDSASI
+271 KVQFNVAIDSASL

-291 FYDGLGKNQHFR
+291 FYDGLGKNQHFK
-303 IRTKIRG
+303 IQTKLKG
-310 TLNNLNLRHL
+310 TLNDLNLRKL

-325 NGSKIAGTIN
+325 NGSRIIGNIN
-335 FRNLLGDKTQ
+335 FKNLVGDKTQ
-345 KFSMQGKFDKLI
+345 KFSMDGKFDKLV

-362 LVVLLPGVLGKKLPK
+362 LVVLLPNVLGKKLPK
-377 ELQRIGKFNIVGKA
+377 ELQKIGKFNIVGKA

-397 LETDFK
+397 LEADFK
-403 MITDLGNGQAN
+403 MVTDIGNGQADI
-414 LHMNNM
+414 HMNNM

-434 DNFNIGALLNR
+434 ADFNVGVLLGR

-450 TTLNLD
+450 TTLDID

-473 DISKLDY
+473 DIAKLDY
-480 NKYTYN
+480 NNYTYN
-486 NIVVNGNFKLPYYK
+486 NIIVNGNFKLPYYK
-500 GQVSISDPNLNLTF
+500 GQVAINDPNLNLTF

-528 FHINVENADLRKLRF
+528 FNINVENADLRKLKF
-543 VDDSIS
+543 VKDSIS
-549 NFTGDAVVEVTGN
+549 HFKGAAVVQVSGN

-572 IKDAVYQNPKST
+572 IKDAEYRNPKAT
-584 YAFDEVTISSN
+584 YTFDELTVNSS
-595 FDADR
+595 FDADK
-600 LRTITISSNDVVN
+600 LRTITINSTDVVD
-613 GKIVGKFQFGQLDKL
+613 GKIIGKFRFDQLDKL

-650 LNFNFHVYDKVVE
+650 LRFNFHVYDKVVE
-663 MLYPEVNIDS
+663 MLYPDVNIDS

-684 LQEFKFKFR
+684 LQEFKFRFK
-693 SQKITAAKNT
+693 SQKVTAAKNT
-703 FDNIRINIDNKNTL
+703 FDNIRINIDNKNAL
-717 YNAYVEL
+717 YNAFVEL
-724 DSIKTPYYKVRD
+724 DSIKTPYYKIRD
-736 FSLINVTAKD
+736 FNLINVTAKD

-755 GGDKGQDYYNLN
+755 GGEKGEDYFNLD
-767 LFHTI
+767 LYHTI
-772 DKNKNNIVGIKKSE
+772 DKKKNNIVGIKKSE

-794 YLNEDEE
+794 YLNENAE
-801 KDNQIVFDQFFKNF
+801 KDNQIIFDQFFKNF
-815 TIDNIE
+815 TIDNIV

-832 GIIKGADYKDLV
+832 GIIKGADYKDLE

-856 PFNSKFV
+856 PLMPKFV

-871 VNFKQNKN
+871 INYKQNKN
-879 VYQPTASIVIDHLNL
+879 VFQPTGSIKIDHLNL
-894 NKTELGTL
+894 NKIELGTL
-902 NFDIAGDES
+902 NFDIAGDETFK
-911 LRKFTVNSSIQNGF
+911 KFTISSSIVNGF
-925 TESFRANGTFAIEN
+925 AESFRANGTFAIEN
-939 KETLLD
+939 KETFLD

-957 LGSVGGDVLSNV
+957 LGTVGGDVLSNV

-982 LKKPEINGRLYVEKA
+982 VKKPEINGRLYVEKA

-1023 LFRNNQLTDTK
+1023 LFRNNQLTDTQFK
-1034 YGTKGLLNGTIEHHN
+1034 TKGLLNGTIEHHN

-1063 LLALDTK
+1063 LLALNTK

-1089 KGPTD
+1089 KGPTES
-1094 GLFIKVDAKS
+1094 LFIKVDAKS

-1139 GIVEKTK
+1139 GIVERTR

-1212 GGLIDKKFSVK
+1212 GGLIDKKFAVR
-1223 KGGSITWEGNPM
+1223 KGGSIIWEGNPM

-1245 KTSANPAVL
+1245 RTSANPAVL
-1254 LDNTS
+1254 LDNS

-1305 KDIRQTQ
+1305 KDVRQTQ

-1322 MSTDGFSQGDLSG
+1322 MSQDGFNQSDLSG
-1335 TLTETA
+1335 TFAETA
-1341 SSLLGGII
+1341 ASLLGNII
-1349 KSDNDKVNIDLN
+1349 KSDNDLISINLN
-1361 YISADKRL
+1361 FISADRRI

-1383 QVNERITINGKV
+1383 QINEKISINGKV
-1395 GVPVGGVNESAIVG
+1395 GVPVGGINESAIVG
-1409 DIEILYRVNEDGS
+1409 DIEVLYRVNEDGS

-1436 VGQGI
+1436 IGQGI

-1455 DTFSELVN
+1455 DTFSEFAN
-1463 KIFKDHKLERA
+1463 KLFKSHKLERA
-1474 IKSSND
+1474 IKNSSD
-1480 DLQDSYLNPDFVKFS
+1480 DVQDSYLNPDYINFKN
-1495 NKKDAE
+1495 NKKEEE
-1501 KNKKEKDKKDAEKKP
+1501 KNKKKSDKKEDEKKP
-1516 EPKNPPPQN
+1516 QPQN
-1525 NNEGLIPDNDF
+1525 PNNQGLIPDNDDF